1 MSTKEQS
8 PRHGAK
14 SRTVQRG
21 STIDVASDMLGLSLA
36 GNIQDPDEPI
46 LEFSLACSELLT
58 PSLDRKPNSFVAVS
72 VTTPPQAFWTK
83 HAQTE
88 IIEGTSNPIF
98 LSSIAF
104 FQDSLINQMTQIKLS
119 VYDVKDRSQG
129 TSSRMPSQSSN
140 PPGSWQCFA
149 PSCLPLPLV
158 VSLVWACK
166 SCTNCFGSFCP
177 SSTTLIWSE
186 PSRGGTIPRQMYL
199 LGSVMFTV
207 KELLK
212 ERNHRLHLTLRSAES
227 DRVGNITVIGWQM
240 EEKTDQRPPVTR
252 SPDTINGRTVL
263 PVDESLTES
272 LGIRS
277 KYASLRKDSLLKSVF
292 GGAIC
297 RMYRFPTTDG
307 NHLRILEQMAE
318 SVLSLHIPRQFV
330 KLLLEEDAARVC
342 ELEELGELSPCW
354 ESLRRQIVTQY
365 QTIIL
370 TYQENLT
377 NLHQYKGPSFKA
389 SSLKAD
395 KKLEFVPTNLHI
407 QRMRVQDDAGSD
419 QNYDI
424 VTIGAPAAHCQA
436 FKSGGLRKKLHKFED
451 AKKHGGRASFRGVPS
466 FRAPSFRAPSFRDH
480 HAGVPL
486 GALAGTQAERGKY
499 GVPSARSS
507 SHSRKRGLL
516 WNWSRQAK
524 RQCSSTTSQSIVYIP
539 QDIIRAKEIIAQ
551 INTLKTQVSYYAE
564 RLSRAAKDR
573 SANGLERTL
582 AILADK
588 TRQLVTVCDCKLLA
602 NSIHALN
609 AARPDYIASKA
620 SPTATEE
627 EQVVLRNDQDTL
639 VARWTGRN
647 SRSSLP
653 VDWHEEEW
661 EKVWVNVDK
670 SLECIIQRVDKL
682 LQKERLQSDSCE
694 DVFQCETSCSSKKDC
709 SPTPEESSPGEWSEA
724 LYPLLTTL
732 TDCVAMMSD
741 KAKKAMVFLL
751 MQDSAP
757 TIALCLSLQYRRDVV
772 FCQTLTALI
781 CGFIIK
787 LRNCLHDNGFLRQL
801 YTIGLLAQFESL
813 LSTYGEE
820 LAMLEDMSVG
830 IMDLRNVTF
839 KVTQATS
846 NASADMLPV
855 ITGNR
860 DGFNVRIPLPSTL
873 FDALPRE
880 IQSGMLLR
888 VQPVL
893 FNVGIN
899 EQQTLAEKFGDTS
912 LQEMINM
919 ESLVRLN
926 SYFEQFKEVLPE
938 DCLPRSRSQ
947 TCLPELLRFL
957 GQNVHARKNKNV
969 DILWQAAEICRRL
982 NGVRFTSCK
991 SAKDRTAMSVTL
1003 EQCLILQ
1010 HEHGMAPQV
1019 FTQALECMRS
1029 IGTREVVTQK
1039 NLCGLV
1045 PIRDFRLDPSLLYSI
1060 PLLALSPNLLIV
1072 WLFLSI
1078 AYLVARLRCK

>member
-1 MSTKEQS
+1 MTAREHS

-14 SRTVQRG
+14 SRTVQRA
-21 STIDVASDMLGLSLA
+21 STIDIASDMLGLSLA

-46 LEFSLACSELLT
+46 LEFSLVCSELLT
-58 PSLDRKPNSFVAVS
+58 PSLDRKPNTFVAVS

-88 IIEGTSNPIF
+88 IIEGTNNPIF

-129 TSSRMPSQSSN
+129 T
-140 PPGSWQCFA
+140 
-149 PSCLPLPLV
+149 
-158 VSLVWACK
+158 
-166 SCTNCFGSFCP
+166 
-177 SSTTLIWSE
+177 
-186 PSRGGTIPRQMYL
+186 MYL
-199 LGSVMFTV
+199 LGSGMFTV
-207 KELLK
+207 KELLQEK
-212 ERNHRLHLTLRSAES
+212 NHRLHLTLRSAES

-240 EEKTDQRPPVTR
+240 EEKTDQKPPVTR

-277 KYASLRKDSLLKSVF
+277 KYASLRKDVLLKSVF

-318 SVLSLHIPRQFV
+318 SVLSLNIPRQFV

-377 NLHQYKGPSFKA
+377 DLHQYKGPSFKA

-424 VTIGAPAAHCQA
+424 VTIGAPAAHCQG
-436 FKSGGLRKKLHKFED
+436 FKSGGLRKKLHKFEE
-451 AKKHGGRASFRGVPS
+451 AKKHSYEECC
-466 FRAPSFRAPSFRDH
+466 
-480 HAGVPL
+480 
-486 GALAGTQAERGKY
+486 T
-499 GVPSARSS
+499 
-507 SHSRKRGLL
+507 
-516 WNWSRQAK
+516 
-524 RQCSSTTSQSIVYIP
+524 STSSQSIIYIP

-573 SANGLERTL
+573 SANGLERSL

-602 NSIHALN
+602 NSIHGLN

-620 SPTATEE
+620 SPTAGEG
-627 EQVVLRNDQDTL
+627 EQVMLRNDQDTL

-647 SRSSLP
+647 SRSSLQ

-661 EKVWVNVDK
+661 EKVWLNVDK

-682 LQKERLQSDSCE
+682 LQKERLHSDSCE
-694 DVFQCETSCSSKKDC
+694 DVFQCDISCTSKK
-709 SPTPEESSPGEWSEA
+709 GEWSEA

-787 LRNCLHDNGFLRQL
+787 LRNCLNDDGFLRQL

-820 LAMLEDMSVG
+820 LAMLEDMNLG

-860 DGFNVRIPLPSTL
+860 DGFNVRIPLPSAL
-873 FDALPRE
+873 FDSLPRE

-899 EQQTLAEKFGDTS
+899 EQQTLAERFGDTS
-912 LQEMINM
+912 LQEIINM

-926 SYFEQFKEVLPE
+926 SYFEQFKEVLPD

-1039 NLCGLV
+1039 NLSGLV
-1045 PIRDFRLDPSLLYSI
+1045 PIRDFGLDASLLYSF

-1072 WLFLSI
+1072 WLFLSV

>member
-1 MSTKEQS
+1 
-8 PRHGAK
+8 
-14 SRTVQRG
+14 
-21 STIDVASDMLGLSLA
+21 
-36 GNIQDPDEPI
+36 
-46 LEFSLACSELLT
+46 
-58 PSLDRKPNSFVAVS
+58 
-72 VTTPPQAFWTK
+72 
-83 HAQTE
+83 
-88 IIEGTSNPIF
+88 
-98 LSSIAF
+98 
-104 FQDSLINQMTQIKLS
+104 MTQIKLS

-129 TSSRMPSQSSN
+129 T
-140 PPGSWQCFA
+140 
-149 PSCLPLPLV
+149 
-158 VSLVWACK
+158 
-166 SCTNCFGSFCP
+166 
-177 SSTTLIWSE
+177 
-186 PSRGGTIPRQMYL
+186 MYL
-199 LGSVMFTV
+199 LGSGTFTV
-207 KELLK
+207 KELLQ
-212 ERNHRLHLTLRSAES
+212 ERNHRLHLTLRSTSKKISTQSVCCRSAES

-252 SPDTINGRTVL
+252 SPDTINGRMVL

-277 KYASLRKDSLLKSVF
+277 KYASLRKDALLKSVF

-377 NLHQYKGPSFKA
+377 DLHQYKGPSFKA

-424 VTIGAPAAHCQA
+424 VTIGAPAAHCQG
-436 FKSGGLRKKLHKFED
+436 FKSGGLRKKLHKFEE
-451 AKKHGGRASFRGVPS
+451 AKKHYEECC
-466 FRAPSFRAPSFRDH
+466 
-480 HAGVPL
+480 
-486 GALAGTQAERGKY
+486 T
-499 GVPSARSS
+499 
-507 SHSRKRGLL
+507 
-516 WNWSRQAK
+516 
-524 RQCSSTTSQSIVYIP
+524 STSSQSIIYIP
-539 QDIIRAKEIIAQ
+539 QDIVRAKEIIAQ

-602 NSIHALN
+602 NSIHGLN

-620 SPTATEE
+620 SPTSGEG
-627 EQVVLRNDQDTL
+627 EQVMLRNDQDTL

-647 SRSSLP
+647 SRSSLQ

-661 EKVWVNVDK
+661 EKVWLNVDK

-694 DVFQCETSCSSKKDC
+694 DVFQCDISSTSKKDC
-709 SPTPEESSPGEWSEA
+709 SPAPEESSPGEWSEA

-757 TIALCLSLQYRRDVV
+757 TIGLCLSLQYRRDVV

-787 LRNCLHDNGFLRQL
+787 LRNCLHDDGFLRQL

-820 LAMLEDMSVG
+820 LAMLEDMSLG

-846 NASADMLPV
+846 NTSTDMLPV

-860 DGFNVRIPLPSTL
+860 DGFNVRIPLPSAL
-873 FDALPRE
+873 FDLLPRE

-912 LQEMINM
+912 LQEVINM

-926 SYFEQFKEVLPE
+926 SYFEQFKEVLPD

-1029 IGTREVVTQK
+1029 EGCRRENTMKNVGCRKYAFNSLQLKAFPKYYRPPEGTYGKVET
-1039 NLCGLV
+1039 
-1045 PIRDFRLDPSLLYSI
+1045 
-1060 PLLALSPNLLIV
+1060 
-1072 WLFLSI
+1072 
-1078 AYLVARLRCK
+1078 

>member
-1 MSTKEQS
+1 MTAREHS
-8 PRHGAK
+8 PRHSAK
-14 SRTVQRG
+14 SRAVQRA
-21 STIDVASDMLGLSLA
+21 STIDIASDMLGLSLA

-46 LEFSLACSELLT
+46 LEFSLVCSELLT
-58 PSLDRKPNSFVAVS
+58 PSLDRKPNTFVAVS
-72 VTTPPQAFWTK
+72 VTTSPQAFWTK

-88 IIEGTSNPIF
+88 IIEGTNNPIF

-129 TSSRMPSQSSN
+129 T
-140 PPGSWQCFA
+140 
-149 PSCLPLPLV
+149 
-158 VSLVWACK
+158 
-166 SCTNCFGSFCP
+166 
-177 SSTTLIWSE
+177 
-186 PSRGGTIPRQMYL
+186 MYL
-199 LGSVMFTV
+199 LGSGTFTV
-207 KELLK
+207 KELLQEK
-212 ERNHRLHLTLRSAES
+212 NHRLHLTLRSAES

-240 EEKTDQRPPVTR
+240 EEKTDQKPPVTR

-277 KYASLRKDSLLKSVF
+277 KYASLRKDVLLKSVF

-377 NLHQYKGPSFKA
+377 DLHQYKGPSFKA

-424 VTIGAPAAHCQA
+424 VTIGAPAAHCQG
-436 FKSGGLRKKLHKFED
+436 FKSGGLRKKLHKFEE
-451 AKKHGGRASFRGVPS
+451 AKKH
-466 FRAPSFRAPSFRDH
+466 
-480 HAGVPL
+480 
-486 GALAGTQAERGKY
+486 T
-499 GVPSARSS
+499 
-507 SHSRKRGLL
+507 
-516 WNWSRQAK
+516 
-524 RQCSSTTSQSIVYIP
+524 STSSQSIIYIP

-573 SANGLERTL
+573 SANGLERSL

-602 NSIHALN
+602 NSIHGLN

-620 SPTATEE
+620 SPTSGEG
-627 EQVVLRNDQDTL
+627 EQVMLRNDQDTL

-647 SRSSLP
+647 SRSSLQ

-661 EKVWVNVDK
+661 EKVWLNVDK

-682 LQKERLQSDSCE
+682 LQKERLHSDSCE
-694 DVFQCETSCSSKKDC
+694 DVFQCDISCTSKKDC
-709 SPTPEESSPGEWSEA
+709 SPPPEESSPGEWSEA

-787 LRNCLHDNGFLRQL
+787 LRNCLHDDGFLRQL

-820 LAMLEDMSVG
+820 LAMLEDMNLG

-846 NASADMLPV
+846 SASADMLPV

-860 DGFNVRIPLPSTL
+860 DGFNVRIPLPSAL
-873 FDALPRE
+873 FDSLPRE

-912 LQEMINM
+912 LQEIINM

-926 SYFEQFKEVLPE
+926 SYFEQFKEVLPD

-1029 IGTREVVTQK
+1029 EGCRRENTMKNVGCRKYAFNSLQLKAFPKYYRPPEGTYGKVET
-1039 NLCGLV
+1039 
-1045 PIRDFRLDPSLLYSI
+1045 
-1060 PLLALSPNLLIV
+1060 
-1072 WLFLSI
+1072 
-1078 AYLVARLRCK
+1078 

>member
-1 MSTKEQS
+1 MTTREHS
-8 PRHGAK
+8 PRHGA
-14 SRTVQRG
+14 RARALQRA
-21 STIDVASDMLGLSLA
+21 STIDVAADMLGLSLA
-36 GNIQDPDEPI
+36 GNLQDPDEPI
-46 LEFSLACSELLT
+46 LEFSLACSELHT

-88 IIEGTSNPIF
+88 IIEGTNNPIF

-129 TSSRMPSQSSN
+129 T
-140 PPGSWQCFA
+140 
-149 PSCLPLPLV
+149 
-158 VSLVWACK
+158 
-166 SCTNCFGSFCP
+166 
-177 SSTTLIWSE
+177 
-186 PSRGGTIPRQMYL
+186 MYL
-199 LGSVMFTV
+199 LGSGTFIV
-207 KELLK
+207 KDLLQD
-212 ERNHRLHLTLRSAES
+212 RHHRLHLTLRSAES

-240 EEKTDQRPPVTR
+240 EEKSDQRPPVTR
-252 SPDTINGRTVL
+252 AVDTINGRMVL
-263 PVDESLTES
+263 PVDESLTEA

-277 KYASLRKDSLLKSVF
+277 KYASLRKDTLLKSVF

-318 SVLSLHIPRQFV
+318 SVLSLHVPRQFV

-377 NLHQYKGPSFKA
+377 DLHQYKGPSFKA

-407 QRMRVQDDAGSD
+407 QRMRVQDDGGSD
-419 QNYDI
+419 QSYDI
-424 VTIGAPAAHCQA
+424 VTIGAPAAHCQG
-436 FKSGGLRKKLHKFED
+436 FKSGGLRKKLHKFEET
-451 AKKHGGRASFRGVPS
+451 KKH
-466 FRAPSFRAPSFRDH
+466 
-480 HAGVPL
+480 
-486 GALAGTQAERGKY
+486 T
-499 GVPSARSS
+499 SS
-507 SHSRKRGLL
+507 S
-516 WNWSRQAK
+516 
-524 RQCSSTTSQSIVYIP
+524 CQSIIYIP
-539 QDIIRAKEIIAQ
+539 QDVTRAKEIIAQ

-573 SANGLERTL
+573 SATGLERTL

-602 NSIHALN
+602 NSIHGLN

-620 SPTATEE
+620 SPTSTEE
-627 EQVVLRNDQDTL
+627 EQVMLRNDQDTL
-639 VARWTGRN
+639 MARWTGRN
-647 SRSSLP
+647 SRSSLQ

-661 EKVWVNVDK
+661 EKVWLNVDK

-682 LQKERLQSDSCE
+682 LQKERLLGEGCE
-694 DVFQCETSCSSKKDC
+694 DGFPCSGSGTSKK
-709 SPTPEESSPGEWSEA
+709 GEWSEA

-757 TIALCLSLQYRRDVV
+757 TIAAYLSLQHRRDAV

-787 LRNCLHDNGFLRQL
+787 LRNCLHDDGFLRQL

-820 LAMLEDMSVG
+820 LAMLEDMSLG

-846 NASADMLPV
+846 NASTDMLPV

-860 DGFNVRIPLPSTL
+860 DGFNVRIPLPGPL
-873 FDALPRE
+873 FDTLPRE

-899 EQQTLAEKFGDTS
+899 EQQTLAERFGDTS
-912 LQEMINM
+912 LQEVINM

-1029 IGTREVVTQK
+1029 EGCRRENTMKNVGSRKYAFNSLQLKAFPKHYRPPEGTYGKVET
-1039 NLCGLV
+1039 
-1045 PIRDFRLDPSLLYSI
+1045 
-1060 PLLALSPNLLIV
+1060 
-1072 WLFLSI
+1072 
-1078 AYLVARLRCK
+1078 

>member
-1 MSTKEQS
+1 MTAREHS

-14 SRTVQRG
+14 SRTVQRA
-21 STIDVASDMLGLSLA
+21 STIDVTSDMLGLSLT

-129 TSSRMPSQSSN
+129 T
-140 PPGSWQCFA
+140 
-149 PSCLPLPLV
+149 
-158 VSLVWACK
+158 
-166 SCTNCFGSFCP
+166 
-177 SSTTLIWSE
+177 
-186 PSRGGTIPRQMYL
+186 MYL
-199 LGSVMFTV
+199 LGSGTFTV
-207 KELLK
+207 KDLLQEK
-212 ERNHRLHLTLRSAES
+212 YHRLHITLRSAES

-240 EEKTDQRPPVTR
+240 EEKSDQRPPVTR

-277 KYASLRKDSLLKSVF
+277 KYASLRKDALLKSVF

-318 SVLSLHIPRQFV
+318 SILSLHIPRQFV

-377 NLHQYKGPSFKA
+377 DLHQYKGPSFKA

-407 QRMRVQDDAGSD
+407 QRMRVQDDGGSD

-424 VTIGAPAAHCQA
+424 VTIGAPAAHCQG
-436 FKSGGLRKKLHKFED
+436 FKSGGLRKKLHKFEE
-451 AKKHGGRASFRGVPS
+451 AKKHYEECC
-466 FRAPSFRAPSFRDH
+466 
-480 HAGVPL
+480 
-486 GALAGTQAERGKY
+486 T
-499 GVPSARSS
+499 
-507 SHSRKRGLL
+507 
-516 WNWSRQAK
+516 
-524 RQCSSTTSQSIVYIP
+524 STSSQSIIYIP
-539 QDIIRAKEIIAQ
+539 QDIVRAKEIIAQ

-602 NSIHALN
+602 NSIHGLN

-620 SPTATEE
+620 SPTSGEG
-627 EQVVLRNDQDTL
+627 EQVMLRNDQDTL

-647 SRSSLP
+647 SRSSLQ

-661 EKVWVNVDK
+661 EKVWLNVDK

-694 DVFQCETSCSSKKDC
+694 DVFQCDVSSTSKKDC
-709 SPTPEESSPGEWSEA
+709 SPTPEESGAGEWSEA

-757 TIALCLSLQYRRDVV
+757 TIGLCLSLQYRRDVV

-787 LRNCLHDNGFLRQL
+787 LRNCLHDDGFLRQL

-820 LAMLEDMSVG
+820 LAMLEDMSLG

-846 NASADMLPV
+846 NTSTDMLPV

-860 DGFNVRIPLPSTL
+860 DGFNVRIPLPSAL
-873 FDALPRE
+873 FDLLPRE

-912 LQEMINM
+912 LQEIINM

-926 SYFEQFKEVLPE
+926 SYFEQFKEVLPD

-1029 IGTREVVTQK
+1029 IGTREIVTQK
-1039 NLCGLV
+1039 NLSGLV

>member
-1 MSTKEQS
+1 MSEARERS
-8 PRHGAK
+8 PRH
-14 SRTVQRG
+14 QRPW
-21 STIDVASDMLGLSLA
+21 SVYRANTFDLSSEMIGLALA
-36 GNIQDPDEPI
+36 GNSQDPDEPV
-46 LEFSLACSELLT
+46 LEFSVACNELVT
-58 PSLDRKPNSFVAVS
+58 PALERKPSSFVAVS
-72 VTTPPQAFWTK
+72 CTTPPQAFWTK
-83 HAQTE
+83 HTQTE
-88 IIEGTSNPIF
+88 IIEGTNNPIF

-104 FQDSLINQMTQIKLS
+104 FQDSLINQQTQVKLS

-129 TSSRMPSQSSN
+129 T
-140 PPGSWQCFA
+140 
-149 PSCLPLPLV
+149 
-158 VSLVWACK
+158 
-166 SCTNCFGSFCP
+166 
-177 SSTTLIWSE
+177 
-186 PSRGGTIPRQMYL
+186 MYL
-199 LGSVMFTV
+199 LGSALFPV
-207 KELLK
+207 KELLQEK
-212 ERNHRLHLTLRSAES
+212 NHRLHLTLRSAENKH
-227 DRVGNITVIGWQM
+227 VGNITIIAWQI
-240 EEKTDQRPPVTR
+240 EEKRDQRTLPVAR
-252 SPDTINGRTVL
+252 LPDTINGRTVL

-272 LGIRS
+272 MGVRA
-277 KYASLRKDSLLKSVF
+277 KYASLCKDTLLTSVF
-292 GGAIC
+292 GGTMS

-307 NHLRILEQMAE
+307 HHLRVLEQMAE
-318 SVLSLHIPRQFV
+318 SVLSLNIPRQYV
-330 KLLLEEDAARVC
+330 KLLLEEDAVRVC

-354 ESLRRQIVTQY
+354 ENLRRQIVTQY

-370 TYQENLT
+370 AYQETLSDLT
-377 NLHQYKGPSFKA
+377 NYKGPSFKA
-389 SSLKAD
+389 SNLKAER
-395 KKLEFVPTNLHI
+395 KLEFIPTNLHV
-407 QRMRVQDDAGSD
+407 QRMRVQDESGFDHT
-419 QNYDI
+419 YDV
-424 VTIGAPAAHCQA
+424 VTIGAPAAHYQG
-436 FKSGGLRKKLHKFED
+436 FKNSGLRKQITKFEE
-451 AKKHGGRASFRGVPS
+451 AKKHVYEEECS
-466 FRAPSFRAPSFRDH
+466 
-480 HAGVPL
+480 
-486 GALAGTQAERGKY
+486 AL
-499 GVPSARSS
+499 SS
-507 SHSRKRGLL
+507 
-516 WNWSRQAK
+516 
-524 RQCSSTTSQSIVYIP
+524 CQSIVYIP
-539 QDIIRAKEIIAQ
+539 QDIVRAKEIISH

-588 TRQLVTVCDCKLLA
+588 TRQLVTECDCKLLA
-602 NSIHALN
+602 SAIQALN
-609 AARPDYIASKA
+609 AARPEYIASKA
-620 SPTATEE
+620 SPSADGTD
-627 EQVVLRNDQDTL
+627 QVVLRNDRDTL
-639 VARWTGRN
+639 LAKWSGCN
-647 SRSSLP
+647 SRSSLH

-661 EKVWVNVDK
+661 EKVWLNVDK

-682 LQKERLQSDSCE
+682 LQKDRLPGDSSQG
-694 DVFQCETSCSSKKDC
+694 DTTPGHQQGGSSKKDG
-709 SPTPEESSPGEWSEA
+709 SPSGEEAFPGEWSEA

-732 TDCVAMMSD
+732 TECVAMMSD
-741 KAKKAMVFLL
+741 KAKSSMVFLL

-757 TIALCLSLQYRRDVV
+757 TIAMDLSLQYRRDVV

-787 LRNCLHDNGFLRQL
+787 LRNCLRDDGFLRQL

-820 LAMLEDMSVG
+820 LSMLEDMSVG

-846 NASADMLPV
+846 SSSPDMLPV

-860 DGFNVRIPLPSTL
+860 DGFNVRIPLPETM

-880 IQSGMLLR
+880 IQNGMLLR

-912 LQEMINM
+912 LQEIINL
-919 ESLVRLN
+919 ESLARLN
-926 SYFEQFKEVLPE
+926 SYYQQFKEVLPE

-1019 FTQALECMRS
+1019 FSQALDCMRS
-1029 IGTREVVTQK
+1029 EGCRRENTMKNVGCRKYAFNCLQLKAFPKHYRPPDGTFGKVDT
-1039 NLCGLV
+1039 
-1045 PIRDFRLDPSLLYSI
+1045 
-1060 PLLALSPNLLIV
+1060 
-1072 WLFLSI
+1072 
-1078 AYLVARLRCK
+1078 

>member
-1 MSTKEQS
+1 MTAREHS

-14 SRTVQRG
+14 SRTVQRA
-21 STIDVASDMLGLSLA
+21 STIDIASDMLGLSLA

-46 LEFSLACSELLT
+46 LEFSLVCSELLT
-58 PSLDRKPNSFVAVS
+58 PSLDRKPNTFVAVS

-88 IIEGTSNPIF
+88 IIEGTNNPIF

-129 TSSRMPSQSSN
+129 T
-140 PPGSWQCFA
+140 
-149 PSCLPLPLV
+149 
-158 VSLVWACK
+158 
-166 SCTNCFGSFCP
+166 
-177 SSTTLIWSE
+177 
-186 PSRGGTIPRQMYL
+186 MYL
-199 LGSVMFTV
+199 LGSGMFTV
-207 KELLK
+207 KELLQEK
-212 ERNHRLHLTLRSAES
+212 SHRLHLTLRSAES

-240 EEKTDQRPPVTR
+240 EEKTDQKPPVTR

-277 KYASLRKDSLLKSVF
+277 KYASLRKDVLLKSVF

-318 SVLSLHIPRQFV
+318 SVLSLHVPRQFV

-377 NLHQYKGPSFKA
+377 DLHQYKGPSFKA

-407 QRMRVQDDAGSD
+407 QRMRVQDDGGSD

-424 VTIGAPAAHCQA
+424 VTIGAPAAHCQG
-436 FKSGGLRKKLHKFED
+436 FKSGGLRKKLHKFEE
-451 AKKHGGRASFRGVPS
+451 AKKH
-466 FRAPSFRAPSFRDH
+466 
-480 HAGVPL
+480 
-486 GALAGTQAERGKY
+486 T
-499 GVPSARSS
+499 
-507 SHSRKRGLL
+507 
-516 WNWSRQAK
+516 
-524 RQCSSTTSQSIVYIP
+524 STSSQSIIYIP

-573 SANGLERTL
+573 SANGLERSL

-602 NSIHALN
+602 NSIHGLN

-620 SPTATEE
+620 SPTSGEG
-627 EQVVLRNDQDTL
+627 EQVMLRNDQDTL

-647 SRSSLP
+647 SRSSLQ

-661 EKVWVNVDK
+661 EKVWLNVDK

-682 LQKERLQSDSCE
+682 LQKERLHSDSCE
-694 DVFQCETSCSSKKDC
+694 DVFQCDISCTSKK
-709 SPTPEESSPGEWSEA
+709 GEWSEA

-787 LRNCLHDNGFLRQL
+787 LRNCLHDDGFLRQL

-820 LAMLEDMSVG
+820 LAMLEDMNLG

-860 DGFNVRIPLPSTL
+860 DGFNVRIPLPSAL
-873 FDALPRE
+873 FDSLPRE

-912 LQEMINM
+912 LQEIINM

-926 SYFEQFKEVLPE
+926 SYFEQFKEVLPD

-1029 IGTREVVTQK
+1029 EGCRRENTMKNVGCRKYAFNSLQLKAFPKHYRPPEGTYGKVET
-1039 NLCGLV
+1039 
-1045 PIRDFRLDPSLLYSI
+1045 
-1060 PLLALSPNLLIV
+1060 
-1072 WLFLSI
+1072 
-1078 AYLVARLRCK
+1078 

>member
-1 MSTKEQS
+1 MAGVRERS
-8 PRHGAK
+8 G
-14 SRTVQRG
+14 SRIQRPW
-21 STIDVASDMLGLSLA
+21 SVYRATTFELSNEMIGLALA
-36 GNIQDPDEPI
+36 GNSQDPDEPV
-46 LEFSLACSELLT
+46 LEFSVACTDLLT
-58 PSLDRKPNSFVAVS
+58 PALDRKPNSFVAVS
-72 VTTPPQAFWTK
+72 CTTPPQAFWTK

-88 IIEGTSNPIF
+88 VIEGTSNPIF

-104 FQDSLINQMTQIKLS
+104 FQDSNINQQTQVKLA

-129 TSSRMPSQSSN
+129 T
-140 PPGSWQCFA
+140 
-149 PSCLPLPLV
+149 
-158 VSLVWACK
+158 
-166 SCTNCFGSFCP
+166 
-177 SSTTLIWSE
+177 
-186 PSRGGTIPRQMYL
+186 MYM
-199 LGSVMFTV
+199 LGSALFPV
-207 KELLK
+207 KELLQ
-212 ERNHRLHLTLRSAES
+212 ERSHRLDLELRSAENQ
-227 DRVGNITVIGWQM
+227 RVGNVTIAAWQM
-240 EEKTDQRPPVTR
+240 EERQDQRMSVGR
-252 SPDTINGRTVL
+252 LPDSINGRTML
-263 PVDESLTES
+263 PVDESLAES
-272 LGIRS
+272 MGVRI
-277 KYASLRKDSLLKSVF
+277 KYSSLCKDTLLRSVF
-292 GGAIC
+292 GGTMS

-307 NHLRILEQMAE
+307 NHLRVLEQMAE
-318 SVLSLHIPRQFV
+318 SVLSLNIPRQFV
-330 KLLLEEDAARVC
+330 KLLLEEDASRVC

-354 ESLRRQIVTQY
+354 ENLRRQIVSQY

-370 TYQENLT
+370 AYQETLT
-377 NLHQYKGPSFKA
+377 DLNDYRGPSFKA
-389 SSLKAD
+389 SNLKAER
-395 KKLEFVPTNLHI
+395 KLEFMPTNLHV
-407 QRMRVQDDAGSD
+407 QRMRVQDELGFEHT
-419 QNYDI
+419 YDVI
-424 VTIGAPAAHCQA
+424 TIGAPAAHCQG
-436 FKSGGLRKKLHKFED
+436 FKNSGLRKLIQKFEE
-451 AKKHGGRASFRGVPS
+451 AKKHS
-466 FRAPSFRAPSFRDH
+466 
-480 HAGVPL
+480 
-486 GALAGTQAERGKY
+486 AL
-499 GVPSARSS
+499 SS
-507 SHSRKRGLL
+507 
-516 WNWSRQAK
+516 
-524 RQCSSTTSQSIVYIP
+524 SQSIVYIP
-539 QDIIRAKEIIAQ
+539 QDIVRAKEIIAH

-573 SANGLERTL
+573 SASGLERTL

-602 NSIHALN
+602 SAIQALN
-609 AARPDYIASKA
+609 AARPEYIASKA
-620 SPTATEE
+620 SPSADS

-639 VARWTGRN
+639 LAKWSGRN
-647 SRSSLP
+647 SRSSLH

-661 EKVWVNVDK
+661 EKVWLNVDK

-682 LQKERLQSDSCE
+682 LQRERRPSVSSQDSSQIDLQGGA
-694 DVFQCETSCSSKKDC
+694 TKK
-709 SPTPEESSPGEWSEA
+709 GEWSEA

-732 TDCVAMMSD
+732 TECVAMMSD
-741 KAKKAMVFLL
+741 TAKKSMVFLL

-757 TIALCLSLQYRRDVV
+757 TIAMDLSLQYRRDVV

-787 LRNCLHDNGFLRQL
+787 LRNCLRDNGFLRQL

-839 KVTQATS
+839 KVTQATGS
-846 NASADMLPV
+846 SPPDMLPI

-860 DGFNVRIPLPSTL
+860 DGFNVRIPLPGTM

-888 VQPVL
+888 VQPVH

-912 LQEMINM
+912 LQEIINL
-919 ESLVRLN
+919 ESLSRLN
-926 SYFEQFKEVLPE
+926 SYYEQFKEVLPE

-1019 FTQALECMRS
+1019 FTQALDCMRS
-1029 IGTREVVTQK
+1029 EGCRRENTVKNVGCRKYAFNSLQLKAFPKHYRPPDGTFGKVET
-1039 NLCGLV
+1039 
-1045 PIRDFRLDPSLLYSI
+1045 
-1060 PLLALSPNLLIV
+1060 
-1072 WLFLSI
+1072 
-1078 AYLVARLRCK
+1078 

>member
-1 MSTKEQS
+1 MTAREHS

-14 SRTVQRG
+14 SRTVQRA
-21 STIDVASDMLGLSLA
+21 STIDIASDMLGLSLA
-36 GNIQDPDEPI
+36 GNVQDPDEPI
-46 LEFSLACSELLT
+46 LEFSLVCSELLT
-58 PSLDRKPNSFVAVS
+58 PSLDRKPNTFVAVS

-88 IIEGTSNPIF
+88 IIEGTNNPIF

-129 TSSRMPSQSSN
+129 T
-140 PPGSWQCFA
+140 
-149 PSCLPLPLV
+149 
-158 VSLVWACK
+158 
-166 SCTNCFGSFCP
+166 
-177 SSTTLIWSE
+177 
-186 PSRGGTIPRQMYL
+186 MYL
-199 LGSVMFTV
+199 LGSGMFTV
-207 KELLK
+207 KELLQEK
-212 ERNHRLHLTLRSAES
+212 NHRLHLTLRSAES

-240 EEKTDQRPPVTR
+240 EEKTDQKPPVTR

-277 KYASLRKDSLLKSVF
+277 KYASLRKDVLLKSVF

-377 NLHQYKGPSFKA
+377 DLHQYKGPSFKA

-407 QRMRVQDDAGSD
+407 QRMRVQDDGGSD

-424 VTIGAPAAHCQA
+424 VTIGAPAAHCQG
-436 FKSGGLRKKLHKFED
+436 FKSGGLRKKLHKFEE
-451 AKKHGGRASFRGVPS
+451 AKKH
-466 FRAPSFRAPSFRDH
+466 
-480 HAGVPL
+480 
-486 GALAGTQAERGKY
+486 T
-499 GVPSARSS
+499 
-507 SHSRKRGLL
+507 
-516 WNWSRQAK
+516 
-524 RQCSSTTSQSIVYIP
+524 STSSQSIIYIP

-573 SANGLERTL
+573 SANGLERSL

-602 NSIHALN
+602 NSIHGLN

-620 SPTATEE
+620 SPTSGEG
-627 EQVVLRNDQDTL
+627 EQVMLRNDQDTL

-647 SRSSLP
+647 SRSSLQ

-661 EKVWVNVDK
+661 EKVWLNVDK

-682 LQKERLQSDSCE
+682 LQKERLHSDSCE
-694 DVFQCETSCSSKKDC
+694 DVFQCDISCTSKKDC
-709 SPTPEESSPGEWSEA
+709 SPPPEESSPGEWSEA

-787 LRNCLHDNGFLRQL
+787 LRNCLHDDGFLRQL

-820 LAMLEDMSVG
+820 LAMLEDMNLG

-860 DGFNVRIPLPSTL
+860 DGFNVRIPLPSAL
-873 FDALPRE
+873 FDSLPRE

-912 LQEMINM
+912 LQEIINM

-926 SYFEQFKEVLPE
+926 SYFEQFKEVLPD

-1010 HEHGMAPQV
+1010 HEHRMAPQV

-1029 IGTREVVTQK
+1029 EGCRRENTMKNVGCRKYAFNSLQLKAFPKHYRPPEGTYGKVET
-1039 NLCGLV
+1039 
-1045 PIRDFRLDPSLLYSI
+1045 
-1060 PLLALSPNLLIV
+1060 
-1072 WLFLSI
+1072 
-1078 AYLVARLRCK
+1078 

>member
-1 MSTKEQS
+1 MTAREHS
-8 PRHGAK
+8 PRHSA
-14 SRTVQRG
+14 RARAMQRA
-21 STIDVASDMLGLSLA
+21 STIDVAADMLGLSLA
-36 GNIQDPDEPI
+36 GNLQDPDEPI
-46 LEFSLACSELLT
+46 LEFSLACSELHT

-88 IIEGTSNPIF
+88 IIEGTNNPIF

-129 TSSRMPSQSSN
+129 T
-140 PPGSWQCFA
+140 
-149 PSCLPLPLV
+149 
-158 VSLVWACK
+158 
-166 SCTNCFGSFCP
+166 
-177 SSTTLIWSE
+177 
-186 PSRGGTIPRQMYL
+186 MYL
-199 LGSVMFTV
+199 LGSGTFVV
-207 KELLK
+207 KDLLQD
-212 ERNHRLHLTLRSAES
+212 RHHRLHLTLRSAES

-240 EEKTDQRPPVTR
+240 DEKSDQRPPVTR
-252 SPDTINGRTVL
+252 SLDTVNGRMVL
-263 PVDESLTES
+263 PVDESLTEA
-272 LGIRS
+272 LGLRS
-277 KYASLRKDSLLKSVF
+277 KHASLRKDTLLKSVF

-318 SVLSLHIPRQFV
+318 SALSLHVPRQFV

-377 NLHQYKGPSFKA
+377 DLHQYKGPSFKA

-407 QRMRVQDDAGSD
+407 QRMRVQDDGGSD
-419 QNYDI
+419 QSYDI
-424 VTIGAPAAHCQA
+424 VTIGAPAAHCQG
-436 FKSGGLRKKLHKFED
+436 FKSGGLRKKLHKFEET
-451 AKKHGGRASFRGVPS
+451 KKHSFEECC
-466 FRAPSFRAPSFRDH
+466 
-480 HAGVPL
+480 
-486 GALAGTQAERGKY
+486 T
-499 GVPSARSS
+499 SS
-507 SHSRKRGLL
+507 S
-516 WNWSRQAK
+516 
-524 RQCSSTTSQSIVYIP
+524 CQSIIYIP
-539 QDIIRAKEIIAQ
+539 QDIVRAKEIIAQ

-573 SANGLERTL
+573 SATGLERTL

-602 NSIHALN
+602 NSIHGLN

-620 SPTATEE
+620 SPTSTEE
-627 EQVVLRNDQDTL
+627 EQVMLRNDQDTL
-639 VARWTGRN
+639 MARWTGRN
-647 SRSSLP
+647 SRSSLQ

-661 EKVWVNVDK
+661 EKVWLNVDK

-682 LQKERLQSDSCE
+682 LQKERLLGEGCE
-694 DVFQCETSCSSKKDC
+694 DVFPGSGSGTSKK
-709 SPTPEESSPGEWSEA
+709 GEWSEA

-757 TIALCLSLQYRRDVV
+757 TIATYLSLQHRRDVV

-787 LRNCLHDNGFLRQL
+787 LRTCLHDDGFLRQL

-820 LAMLEDMSVG
+820 LAMLEDMSLG

-860 DGFNVRIPLPSTL
+860 DGFNVRIPLPGSL

-899 EQQTLAEKFGDTS
+899 EQQTLAERFGDTS
-912 LQEMINM
+912 LQEVINV

-957 GQNVHARKNKNV
+957 AQNVHARKNKNV

-1029 IGTREVVTQK
+1029 EGCRRENTMKNVGSRKYAFNSLQLKAFPKHYRPPEGTYGKVET
-1039 NLCGLV
+1039 
-1045 PIRDFRLDPSLLYSI
+1045 
-1060 PLLALSPNLLIV
+1060 
-1072 WLFLSI
+1072 
-1078 AYLVARLRCK
+1078 

>member
-1 MSTKEQS
+1 MAGGRE
-8 PRHGAK
+8 
-14 SRTVQRG
+14 RG
-21 STIDVASDMLGLSLA
+21 SRIQRPWSVYRANTFELSNEMIGLALA
-36 GNIQDPDEPI
+36 GNSQDPDEPV
-46 LEFSLACSELLT
+46 LEFSVACTDLVT
-58 PSLDRKPNSFVAVS
+58 PALDRKPNSFVAVS
-72 VTTPPQAFWTK
+72 CTTPPQAFWTK

-88 IIEGTSNPIF
+88 VIEGTSNPIF

-104 FQDSLINQMTQIKLS
+104 FQESNINQQTQVKLA

-129 TSSRMPSQSSN
+129 T
-140 PPGSWQCFA
+140 
-149 PSCLPLPLV
+149 
-158 VSLVWACK
+158 
-166 SCTNCFGSFCP
+166 
-177 SSTTLIWSE
+177 
-186 PSRGGTIPRQMYL
+186 MYM
-199 LGSVMFTV
+199 LGSALFPV
-207 KELLK
+207 KELLQ
-212 ERNHRLHLTLRSAES
+212 ERSHRLQLELRSAENE
-227 DRVGNITVIGWQM
+227 RVGNITIAAWQM
-240 EEKTDQRPPVTR
+240 EDRADQRMPGGR
-252 SPDTINGRTVL
+252 LPDSINGRTVL

-272 LGIRS
+272 MGVRI
-277 KYASLRKDSLLKSVF
+277 KYASLCKDTLLRSVF
-292 GGAIC
+292 GGTMS

-307 NHLRILEQMAE
+307 NHLRVLEQMAE
-318 SVLSLHIPRQFV
+318 SVLSLNIPRQFV

-354 ESLRRQIVTQY
+354 ENLRRQIVSQY

-370 TYQENLT
+370 TYQETLSDLND
-377 NLHQYKGPSFKA
+377 YRGPSFKA
-389 SSLKAD
+389 SNLKAER
-395 KKLEFVPTNLHI
+395 KLEFMPTNLHV
-407 QRMRVQDDAGSD
+407 QRMRVQDELGFEHT
-419 QNYDI
+419 YDV
-424 VTIGAPAAHCQA
+424 VTIGAPAAHCQG
-436 FKSGGLRKKLHKFED
+436 FKNSGLRKLIQKFEE
-451 AKKHGGRASFRGVPS
+451 AKKHS
-466 FRAPSFRAPSFRDH
+466 
-480 HAGVPL
+480 
-486 GALAGTQAERGKY
+486 AL
-499 GVPSARSS
+499 SS
-507 SHSRKRGLL
+507 
-516 WNWSRQAK
+516 
-524 RQCSSTTSQSIVYIP
+524 SQSIVYIP
-539 QDIIRAKEIIAQ
+539 QDIIRAKEIIAH

-573 SANGLERTL
+573 SASGLERTL

-602 NSIHALN
+602 SAIQALN
-609 AARPDYIASKA
+609 AARPEYIASKA
-620 SPTATEE
+620 SPSADS

-639 VARWTGRN
+639 LAKWSGRN
-647 SRSSLP
+647 SRSSLH

-661 EKVWVNVDK
+661 EKVWLNVDK

-682 LQKERLQSDSCE
+682 LQKERRPSDASLDSTQSDLQGSG
-694 DVFQCETSCSSKKDC
+694 SKKGDGKRRAFWINPGSMSQG
-709 SPTPEESSPGEWSEA
+709 SPSLPSSSSSSSPPRSSSPLPSSSSPSAHTPSPEKESYGSPGAEEAYPGEWSEA

-732 TDCVAMMSD
+732 TECVAMMSD
-741 KAKKAMVFLL
+741 KAKKSMVFLL

-757 TIALCLSLQYRRDVV
+757 TIAMDLSLQYRRDVV

-787 LRNCLHDNGFLRQL
+787 LRNCLRDNGFLRQL

-839 KVTQATS
+839 KVTQATGS
-846 NASADMLPV
+846 SAPDMLPI

-860 DGFNVRIPLPSTL
+860 DGFNVRIPLPGTM

-888 VQPVL
+888 VQPVH

-912 LQEMINM
+912 LQENINL
-919 ESLVRLN
+919 ESLSRLN
-926 SYFEQFKEVLPE
+926 SYYEQFKEVLPE

-1019 FTQALECMRS
+1019 FTQALDCMRS
-1029 IGTREVVTQK
+1029 EGCRRENTVKNVGCRKYAFNSLQLKAFPKHYRPPDGTYGKVET
-1039 NLCGLV
+1039 
-1045 PIRDFRLDPSLLYSI
+1045 
-1060 PLLALSPNLLIV
+1060 
-1072 WLFLSI
+1072 
-1078 AYLVARLRCK
+1078 

>member
-1 MSTKEQS
+1 MAGVRE
-8 PRHGAK
+8 RGE
-14 SRTVQRG
+14 RG
-21 STIDVASDMLGLSLA
+21 SRRPWSVYRASTFELSSEMIGLALA
-36 GNIQDPDEPI
+36 GNSQDPDEPV
-46 LEFSLACSELLT
+46 LEFSVACTELQT
-58 PSLDRKPNSFVAVS
+58 PSADRKPNSFVVVS
-72 VTTPPQAFWTK
+72 CTTLPQAFWTK

-88 IIEGTSNPIF
+88 VIEGTSNPIF
-98 LSSIAF
+98 LSSVAF
-104 FQDSLINQMTQIKLS
+104 FQESNINQQTQVKVT

-129 TSSRMPSQSSN
+129 T
-140 PPGSWQCFA
+140 
-149 PSCLPLPLV
+149 
-158 VSLVWACK
+158 
-166 SCTNCFGSFCP
+166 
-177 SSTTLIWSE
+177 
-186 PSRGGTIPRQMYL
+186 MYM
-199 LGSVMFTV
+199 LGSALFPV
-207 KELLK
+207 KELLQEK
-212 ERNHRLHLTLRSAES
+212 SHRLQLELRSAENQ
-227 DRVGNITVIGWQM
+227 RVGNITVAAWQM
-240 EEKTDQRPPVTR
+240 EERADQRMSGGR
-252 SPDTINGRTVL
+252 LPDSINGRTML

-272 LGIRS
+272 MGVRM
-277 KYASLRKDSLLKSVF
+277 KYASLSKDILLRSVF
-292 GGAIC
+292 GGTMS

-307 NHLRILEQMAE
+307 NHLRVLEQMAE
-318 SVLSLHIPRQFV
+318 SVLSLNVPRQFV

-354 ESLRRQIVTQY
+354 ENLRRQIVSQY

-370 TYQENLT
+370 TYQETLLHLT
-377 NLHQYKGPSFKA
+377 DYRGPSFKA
-389 SSLKAD
+389 SNLKAER
-395 KKLEFVPTNLHI
+395 KLEFMPTNLHV
-407 QRMRVQDDAGSD
+407 QRMRVQDELGFEHT
-419 QNYDI
+419 YDVI
-424 VTIGAPAAHCQA
+424 TIGAPAAHCQG
-436 FKSGGLRKKLHKFED
+436 FKSSGLRKLIHKFEE
-451 AKKHGGRASFRGVPS
+451 AKKHS
-466 FRAPSFRAPSFRDH
+466 
-480 HAGVPL
+480 
-486 GALAGTQAERGKY
+486 AL
-499 GVPSARSS
+499 SS
-507 SHSRKRGLL
+507 
-516 WNWSRQAK
+516 
-524 RQCSSTTSQSIVYIP
+524 SQSIVYIP
-539 QDIIRAKEIIAQ
+539 QDIVRAKEIIAH

-573 SANGLERTL
+573 SAGGLQRTL

-602 NSIHALN
+602 SAIQALN
-609 AARPDYIASKA
+609 AARPEYVASEA
-620 SPTATEE
+620 SPSADA

-639 VARWTGRN
+639 LAKWSGSN
-647 SRSSLP
+647 SRASLQL
-653 VDWHEEEW
+653 DWLEEEW
-661 EKVWVNVDK
+661 EKVWLNVDK

-682 LQKERLQSDSCE
+682 LQKDRRPSVSSQDSTPSDLQGGA
-694 DVFQCETSCSSKKDC
+694 SKK
-709 SPTPEESSPGEWSEA
+709 GEWSEA

-732 TDCVAMMSD
+732 TECVAMMAD
-741 KAKKAMVFLL
+741 KAKKSMVFLL

-757 TIALCLSLQYRRDVV
+757 TIAMDLSLQYRRDVV

-787 LRNCLHDNGFLRQL
+787 LRNCLRDDGFLRQL

-839 KVTQATS
+839 KVTQAIGS
-846 NASADMLPV
+846 SAPDMLPI

-860 DGFNVRIPLPSTL
+860 DGFNVRIPLPGAM

-888 VQPVL
+888 VQPVH

-912 LQEMINM
+912 LQEVINL
-919 ESLVRLN
+919 ESLSRLN
-926 SYFEQFKEVLPE
+926 SYYEQFKEVLPE

-969 DILWQAAEICRRL
+969 DVLWQAAEICRRL

-1019 FTQALECMRS
+1019 FTQALDCMRS
-1029 IGTREVVTQK
+1029 EGCRRENTVKNVGCRKYAFNCLQLKAFPKHYRPEGTYGKVET
-1039 NLCGLV
+1039 
-1045 PIRDFRLDPSLLYSI
+1045 
-1060 PLLALSPNLLIV
+1060 
-1072 WLFLSI
+1072 
-1078 AYLVARLRCK
+1078 

>member
-1 MSTKEQS
+1 MSARERS
-8 PRHGAK
+8 PRHRPWSVYRANTFDL
-14 SRTVQRG
+14 S
-21 STIDVASDMLGLSLA
+21 SEMMGLTLA
-36 GNIQDPDEPI
+36 GNSQDPDEPV
-46 LEFSLACSELLT
+46 LEFSLACSELIT

-104 FQDSLINQMTQIKLS
+104 FQDSLINQQTQVKLS

-129 TSSRMPSQSSN
+129 T
-140 PPGSWQCFA
+140 
-149 PSCLPLPLV
+149 
-158 VSLVWACK
+158 
-166 SCTNCFGSFCP
+166 
-177 SSTTLIWSE
+177 
-186 PSRGGTIPRQMYL
+186 MYL
-199 LGSVMFTV
+199 LGSSLFTV
-207 KELLK
+207 KELLLEK
-212 ERNHRLHLTLRSAES
+212 QHRLHLMLRSAENE
-227 DRVGNITVIGWQM
+227 RVGNITIIAWQM
-240 EEKTDQRPPVTR
+240 EEKRDQRAPVTR
-252 SPDTINGRTVL
+252 LPDTINGRMVL

-272 LGIRS
+272 LGIRA
-277 KYASLRKDSLLKSVF
+277 KYASLCKDALLKSVF
-292 GGAIC
+292 GGAMS
-297 RMYRFPTTDG
+297 RMYRLPTTDG

-318 SVLSLHIPRQFV
+318 SVLSLNIPRQFV

-354 ESLRRQIVTQY
+354 EGLRRQIVTQY

-370 TYQENLT
+370 NYQETLT
-377 NLHQYKGPSFKA
+377 DLHQYKGPSFKA
-389 SSLKAD
+389 SNLKAE
-395 KKLEFVPTNLHI
+395 KKLEFIPTNLHI
-407 QRMRVQDDAGSD
+407 QRMRVQDDSGSD
-419 QNYDI
+419 LTYDI
-424 VTIGAPAAHCQA
+424 VTIGAPAAHCQG
-436 FKSGGLRKKLHKFED
+436 FKNGGLRKLIHKFEE
-451 AKKHGGRASFRGVPS
+451 AKKHIYEEG
-466 FRAPSFRAPSFRDH
+466 
-480 HAGVPL
+480 
-486 GALAGTQAERGKY
+486 
-499 GVPSARSS
+499 
-507 SHSRKRGLL
+507 
-516 WNWSRQAK
+516 
-524 RQCSSTTSQSIVYIP
+524 CSSMSSSQSIVYIP
-539 QDIIRAKEIIAQ
+539 QDIMKAKEIIAH

-573 SANGLERTL
+573 SSNGLERTL

-602 NSIHALN
+602 NAIQALN
-609 AARPDYIASKA
+609 AARPEYIASKT
-620 SPTATEE
+620 SPTAGDAD
-627 EQVVLRNDQDTL
+627 QVMLRNDQDTL

-647 SRSSLP
+647 SRSSLHIS
-653 VDWHEEEW
+653 WHEEEW
-661 EKVWVNVDK
+661 EKVWLNVDK

-694 DVFQCETSCSSKKDC
+694 DVFQCDQTCTSKK
-709 SPTPEESSPGEWSEA
+709 GEWSEA

-751 MQDSAP
+751 MQDTAP
-757 TIALCLSLQYRRDVV
+757 TIAMDLSLQYRRDVV

-787 LRNCLHDNGFLRQL
+787 LRNCLHDDGFLRQL

-820 LAMLEDMSVG
+820 LSMLEDMSIG
-830 IMDLRNVTF
+830 ILDLRNVTF

-846 NASADMLPV
+846 ASSPDMLPV

-860 DGFNVRIPLPSTL
+860 DGFNVRIPLPGSM

-880 IQSGMLLR
+880 IQNGMLLR

-893 FNVGIN
+893 FSVGIN

-912 LQEMINM
+912 LQELINM
-919 ESLVRLN
+919 ESLARLN
-926 SYFEQFKEVLPE
+926 SYYEQFKEVLPE

-1019 FTQALECMRS
+1019 FTQALDCMRS
-1029 IGTREVVTQK
+1029 EGCRRENTMKNVGCRKYAFNTLQLKAFPKHYRPPEGTYGKVET
-1039 NLCGLV
+1039 
-1045 PIRDFRLDPSLLYSI
+1045 
-1060 PLLALSPNLLIV
+1060 
-1072 WLFLSI
+1072 
-1078 AYLVARLRCK
+1078 

>member
-1 MSTKEQS
+1 MTAREHS

-14 SRTVQRG
+14 SRTVQRA
-21 STIDVASDMLGLSLA
+21 STIDIASDMLGLSLA

-46 LEFSLACSELLT
+46 LEFSLVCSELLT
-58 PSLDRKPNSFVAVS
+58 PSLDRKPNTFVAVS

-88 IIEGTSNPIF
+88 IIEGTNNPIF

-129 TSSRMPSQSSN
+129 T
-140 PPGSWQCFA
+140 
-149 PSCLPLPLV
+149 
-158 VSLVWACK
+158 
-166 SCTNCFGSFCP
+166 
-177 SSTTLIWSE
+177 
-186 PSRGGTIPRQMYL
+186 MYL
-199 LGSVMFTV
+199 LGSGMFTV
-207 KELLK
+207 KELLQEK
-212 ERNHRLHLTLRSAES
+212 NHRLHLTLRSAES

-240 EEKTDQRPPVTR
+240 EEKTDQKPPVTR

-277 KYASLRKDSLLKSVF
+277 KYASLRKDVLLKSVF

-318 SVLSLHIPRQFV
+318 SVLSLHVPRQFV

-377 NLHQYKGPSFKA
+377 DLHQYKGPSFKA

-407 QRMRVQDDAGSD
+407 QRMRVQDDGGSD

-424 VTIGAPAAHCQA
+424 VTIGAPAAHCQG
-436 FKSGGLRKKLHKFED
+436 FKSGGLRKKLHKFEE
-451 AKKHGGRASFRGVPS
+451 AKKH
-466 FRAPSFRAPSFRDH
+466 
-480 HAGVPL
+480 
-486 GALAGTQAERGKY
+486 T
-499 GVPSARSS
+499 
-507 SHSRKRGLL
+507 
-516 WNWSRQAK
+516 
-524 RQCSSTTSQSIVYIP
+524 STSSQSIIYIP

-573 SANGLERTL
+573 SANGLERSL

-602 NSIHALN
+602 NSIHGLN

-620 SPTATEE
+620 SPTSGEG
-627 EQVVLRNDQDTL
+627 EQVMLRNDQDTL

-647 SRSSLP
+647 SRSSLQ

-661 EKVWVNVDK
+661 EKVWLNVDK

-682 LQKERLQSDSCE
+682 LQKERLHSDSCE
-694 DVFQCETSCSSKKDC
+694 DVFQCDISCTSKK
-709 SPTPEESSPGEWSEA
+709 GEWSEA

-787 LRNCLHDNGFLRQL
+787 LRNCLHDDGFLRQL

-820 LAMLEDMSVG
+820 LAMLEDMNLG

-860 DGFNVRIPLPSTL
+860 DGFNVRIPLPSAL
-873 FDALPRE
+873 FDSLPRE

-912 LQEMINM
+912 LQEIINM

-926 SYFEQFKEVLPE
+926 SYFEQFKEVLPD

-1039 NLCGLV
+1039 NLSGLV
-1045 PIRDFRLDPSLLYSI
+1045 PIRDFGLDPSLLYSF

-1072 WLFLSI
+1072 WLFLSV

>member
-1 MSTKEQS
+1 M
-8 PRHGAK
+8 
-14 SRTVQRG
+14 QRA

-36 GNIQDPDEPI
+36 GNLQDPDEPI
-46 LEFSLACSELLT
+46 LEFSLACSELHT

-88 IIEGTSNPIF
+88 IIEGTNNPIF

-129 TSSRMPSQSSN
+129 T
-140 PPGSWQCFA
+140 
-149 PSCLPLPLV
+149 
-158 VSLVWACK
+158 
-166 SCTNCFGSFCP
+166 
-177 SSTTLIWSE
+177 
-186 PSRGGTIPRQMYL
+186 MYL
-199 LGSVMFTV
+199 LGSGTFVV
-207 KELLK
+207 RDLLQD
-212 ERNHRLHLTLRSAES
+212 RHHRLHLTLRSAES

-240 EEKTDQRPPVTR
+240 EEKSDQQPPVTR
-252 SPDTINGRTVL
+252 SLDTVNGRMVL
-263 PVDESLTES
+263 PVDESLTEA
-272 LGIRS
+272 LGLRS
-277 KYASLRKDSLLKSVF
+277 KHASLRKDTLLKSVF

-318 SVLSLHIPRQFV
+318 SVLSLHVPRQFV

-377 NLHQYKGPSFKA
+377 DLHQYKGPSFKA

-407 QRMRVQDDAGSD
+407 QRMRVQDDGGSD
-419 QNYDI
+419 QSYDV
-424 VTIGAPAAHCQA
+424 VTIGAPAAHCQG
-436 FKSGGLRKKLHKFED
+436 FKSGGLRKKLHKFEET
-451 AKKHGGRASFRGVPS
+451 KKHSFEECC
-466 FRAPSFRAPSFRDH
+466 
-480 HAGVPL
+480 
-486 GALAGTQAERGKY
+486 T
-499 GVPSARSS
+499 SS
-507 SHSRKRGLL
+507 S
-516 WNWSRQAK
+516 
-524 RQCSSTTSQSIVYIP
+524 CQSIIYIP
-539 QDIIRAKEIIAQ
+539 QDIVRAKEIIAQ

-573 SANGLERTL
+573 SATGLERTL

-602 NSIHALN
+602 NSIHGLN

-620 SPTATEE
+620 SPTSTEE
-627 EQVVLRNDQDTL
+627 EQVMLRNDQDTL
-639 VARWTGRN
+639 MARWTGRN
-647 SRSSLP
+647 SRSSLQ

-661 EKVWVNVDK
+661 EKVWLNVDK

-682 LQKERLQSDSCE
+682 LQKERMHGEGCE
-694 DVFQCETSCSSKKDC
+694 DVFPGSGSGTSKKDC
-709 SPTPEESSPGEWSEA
+709 SPPSEESSPGEWSEA

-757 TIALCLSLQYRRDVV
+757 TIATYLSLQHRRDVV

-787 LRNCLHDNGFLRQL
+787 LRTCLRDAGFLRQL

-820 LAMLEDMSVG
+820 LAMLEDMSLG

-846 NASADMLPV
+846 SASADMLPV

-860 DGFNVRIPLPSTL
+860 DGFNVRIPLPGPL

-899 EQQTLAEKFGDTS
+899 EQQTLAERFGDTS
-912 LQEMINM
+912 LQEVINV

-957 GQNVHARKNKNV
+957 AQNVHARKNKNV

-1029 IGTREVVTQK
+1029 EGCRRENTMKNVGSRKYAFNSLQLKAFPRHYRPPEGTYGKVET
-1039 NLCGLV
+1039 
-1045 PIRDFRLDPSLLYSI
+1045 
-1060 PLLALSPNLLIV
+1060 
-1072 WLFLSI
+1072 
-1078 AYLVARLRCK
+1078 

>member
-1 MSTKEQS
+1 MAGGRE
-8 PRHGAK
+8 RG
-14 SRTVQRG
+14 SRTQRPW
-21 STIDVASDMLGLSLA
+21 SVYRANTFELSSEMIGLALA
-36 GNIQDPDEPI
+36 GNSQDPDEPV
-46 LEFSLACSELLT
+46 LEFSVACADLVT
-58 PSLDRKPNSFVAVS
+58 PALDRKPNSFVAVS
-72 VTTPPQAFWTK
+72 CTTPPQAFWTK

-88 IIEGTSNPIF
+88 VIEGTSNPIF

-104 FQDSLINQMTQIKLS
+104 FQESNINHQTQVKLA

-129 TSSRMPSQSSN
+129 T
-140 PPGSWQCFA
+140 
-149 PSCLPLPLV
+149 
-158 VSLVWACK
+158 
-166 SCTNCFGSFCP
+166 
-177 SSTTLIWSE
+177 
-186 PSRGGTIPRQMYL
+186 MYM
-199 LGSVMFTV
+199 LGSALFPV
-207 KELLK
+207 KELLHEK
-212 ERNHRLHLTLRSAES
+212 SHRLQLELRSAENQ
-227 DRVGNITVIGWQM
+227 RVGNITIAAWQM
-240 EEKTDQRPPVTR
+240 EDRADQRMSVGR
-252 SPDTINGRTVL
+252 LPDSINGRTVL

-272 LGIRS
+272 MGVRI
-277 KYASLRKDSLLKSVF
+277 KYASLCKDTLLRSVF
-292 GGAIC
+292 GGTMS

-307 NHLRILEQMAE
+307 NHLRVLEQMAE
-318 SVLSLHIPRQFV
+318 SVLSLNIPRQFV

-354 ESLRRQIVTQY
+354 ENLRRQIVSQY

-370 TYQENLT
+370 AYQETLSDLND
-377 NLHQYKGPSFKA
+377 YRGPSFKA
-389 SSLKAD
+389 SNLKAER
-395 KKLEFVPTNLHI
+395 KLEFMPTNLHV
-407 QRMRVQDDAGSD
+407 QRMRVQDELGFEHT
-419 QNYDI
+419 YDV
-424 VTIGAPAAHCQA
+424 VTIGAPAAHCQG
-436 FKSGGLRKKLHKFED
+436 FKNSGLRKLIQKFEE
-451 AKKHGGRASFRGVPS
+451 AKKHVYEEECS
-466 FRAPSFRAPSFRDH
+466 
-480 HAGVPL
+480 
-486 GALAGTQAERGKY
+486 AL
-499 GVPSARSS
+499 SS
-507 SHSRKRGLL
+507 
-516 WNWSRQAK
+516 
-524 RQCSSTTSQSIVYIP
+524 SQSIVYIP
-539 QDIIRAKEIIAQ
+539 QDIVRAKEIIAH

-573 SANGLERTL
+573 SASGLERTL

-602 NSIHALN
+602 SAIQALN
-609 AARPDYIASKA
+609 AARPEYIASKA
-620 SPTATEE
+620 SPSAES

-639 VARWTGRN
+639 LAKWSGSN
-647 SRSSLP
+647 SRSSLH

-661 EKVWVNVDK
+661 EKVWLNVDK

-682 LQKERLQSDSCE
+682 LQKERRPSVGSQDSSQSDLQGGSTKKGDGKRRAFWINPGSMSE
-694 DVFQCETSCSSKKDC
+694 DSPSLPPSSDPPPPSSPPPSSSSSSARPPSPETYG
-709 SPTPEESSPGEWSEA
+709 SPAAEEAYPGEWSEA

-732 TDCVAMMSD
+732 TECVAMMSD
-741 KAKKAMVFLL
+741 KAKKSMVFLL

-757 TIALCLSLQYRRDVV
+757 TIAMDVSLQYRRDVV
-772 FCQTLTALI
+772 FCQTLTALV

-787 LRNCLHDNGFLRQL
+787 LRNCLRDNGFLRQL

-839 KVTQATS
+839 KVTQATGS
-846 NASADMLPV
+846 SAPDMLPI

-860 DGFNVRIPLPSTL
+860 DGFNVRIPLPGTM

-888 VQPVL
+888 VQPVH

-912 LQEMINM
+912 LQEIINS
-919 ESLVRLN
+919 ESLSRLN
-926 SYFEQFKEVLPE
+926 SYYEQFKEVLPE

-957 GQNVHARKNKNV
+957 GQNVNARKNKNV

-1019 FTQALECMRS
+1019 FTQALDCMRS
-1029 IGTREVVTQK
+1029 EGCRRENTVKNVGCRKYAFNSLQLKAFPKHYRPPDGTFGKVET
-1039 NLCGLV
+1039 
-1045 PIRDFRLDPSLLYSI
+1045 
-1060 PLLALSPNLLIV
+1060 
-1072 WLFLSI
+1072 
-1078 AYLVARLRCK
+1078 

>member
-1 MSTKEQS
+1 MTAREHS

-14 SRTVQRG
+14 SRTVQRA
-21 STIDVASDMLGLSLA
+21 STIDIASDMLGLSLA

-46 LEFSLACSELLT
+46 LEFSLVCSELLT
-58 PSLDRKPNSFVAVS
+58 PSLDRKPNTFVAVS

-88 IIEGTSNPIF
+88 IIEGTNNPIF

-129 TSSRMPSQSSN
+129 T
-140 PPGSWQCFA
+140 
-149 PSCLPLPLV
+149 
-158 VSLVWACK
+158 
-166 SCTNCFGSFCP
+166 
-177 SSTTLIWSE
+177 
-186 PSRGGTIPRQMYL
+186 MYL
-199 LGSVMFTV
+199 LGSGMFTV
-207 KELLK
+207 KELLQEK
-212 ERNHRLHLTLRSAES
+212 NHRLHLTLRSAES

-240 EEKTDQRPPVTR
+240 EEKTDQKPPVTR

-277 KYASLRKDSLLKSVF
+277 KYASLRKDVLLKSVF

-318 SVLSLHIPRQFV
+318 SVLSLHVPRQFV

-377 NLHQYKGPSFKA
+377 DLHQYKGPSFKA

-407 QRMRVQDDAGSD
+407 QRMRVQDDGGSD

-424 VTIGAPAAHCQA
+424 VTIGAPAAHCQG
-436 FKSGGLRKKLHKFED
+436 FKSGGLRKKLHKFEE
-451 AKKHGGRASFRGVPS
+451 AKKHSYEECC
-466 FRAPSFRAPSFRDH
+466 
-480 HAGVPL
+480 
-486 GALAGTQAERGKY
+486 T
-499 GVPSARSS
+499 
-507 SHSRKRGLL
+507 
-516 WNWSRQAK
+516 
-524 RQCSSTTSQSIVYIP
+524 STSSQSIIYIP

-573 SANGLERTL
+573 SANGLERSL

-602 NSIHALN
+602 NSIHGLN

-620 SPTATEE
+620 SPTSGEG
-627 EQVVLRNDQDTL
+627 EQVMLRNDQDTL

-647 SRSSLP
+647 SRSSLQ

-661 EKVWVNVDK
+661 EKVWLNVDK

-682 LQKERLQSDSCE
+682 LQKERLHSDSCE
-694 DVFQCETSCSSKKDC
+694 DVFQCDISCTSKKGNRDTRAYWINPKGLDETSSSPSSSSPPSSTISSSACHSHRNTNC
-709 SPTPEESSPGEWSEA
+709 SPPPEESSPGEWSEA

-787 LRNCLHDNGFLRQL
+787 LRNCLHDDGFLRQL

-820 LAMLEDMSVG
+820 LAMLEDMNLG

-860 DGFNVRIPLPSTL
+860 DGFNVRIPLPSAL
-873 FDALPRE
+873 FDSLPRE

-912 LQEMINM
+912 LQEIINM

-926 SYFEQFKEVLPE
+926 SYFEQFKEVLPD

-1039 NLCGLV
+1039 NLSGLV
-1045 PIRDFRLDPSLLYSI
+1045 PIRDFGLDPSLLYSF

-1072 WLFLSI
+1072 WLFLSV

>member
-1 MSTKEQS
+1 SC
-8 PRHGAK
+8 
-14 SRTVQRG
+14 
-21 STIDVASDMLGLSLA
+21 I
-36 GNIQDPDEPI
+36 
-46 LEFSLACSELLT
+46 CC
-58 PSLDRKPNSFVAVS
+58 
-72 VTTPPQAFWTK
+72 
-83 HAQTE
+83 
-88 IIEGTSNPIF
+88 
-98 LSSIAF
+98 
-104 FQDSLINQMTQIKLS
+104 QI
-119 VYDVKDRSQG
+119 
-129 TSSRMPSQSSN
+129 
-140 PPGSWQCFA
+140 
-149 PSCLPLPLV
+149 
-158 VSLVWACK
+158 
-166 SCTNCFGSFCP
+166 
-177 SSTTLIWSE
+177 
-186 PSRGGTIPRQMYL
+186 
-199 LGSVMFTV
+199 
-207 KELLK
+207 
-212 ERNHRLHLTLRSAES
+212 
-227 DRVGNITVIGWQM
+227 
-240 EEKTDQRPPVTR
+240 
-252 SPDTINGRTVL
+252 
-263 PVDESLTES
+263 
-272 LGIRS
+272 
-277 KYASLRKDSLLKSVF
+277 
-292 GGAIC
+292 
-297 RMYRFPTTDG
+297 
-307 NHLRILEQMAE
+307 
-318 SVLSLHIPRQFV
+318 
-330 KLLLEEDAARVC
+330 
-342 ELEELGELSPCW
+342 EELGELSPCW

-377 NLHQYKGPSFKA
+377 DLHQYKGPSFKA

-407 QRMRVQDDAGSD
+407 QRMRVQDDGGSD

-424 VTIGAPAAHCQA
+424 VTIGAPAAHCQG
-436 FKSGGLRKKLHKFED
+436 FKSGGLRKKLHKFEE
-451 AKKHGGRASFRGVPS
+451 AKKH
-466 FRAPSFRAPSFRDH
+466 
-480 HAGVPL
+480 
-486 GALAGTQAERGKY
+486 T
-499 GVPSARSS
+499 
-507 SHSRKRGLL
+507 
-516 WNWSRQAK
+516 
-524 RQCSSTTSQSIVYIP
+524 STSSQSIIYIP
-539 QDIIRAKEIIAQ
+539 QDIVRAKEIIAQ

-602 NSIHALN
+602 NSIHGLN
-609 AARPDYIASKA
+609 AARPDYIASKV
-620 SPTATEE
+620 SPTSGEG
-627 EQVVLRNDQDTL
+627 EQVMLRNDQDTL

-647 SRSSLP
+647 SRSSLQ

-661 EKVWVNVDK
+661 EKVWLNVDK

-694 DVFQCETSCSSKKDC
+694 DVFQCDISCTSKKDC
-709 SPTPEESSPGEWSEA
+709 SSTPEDSAPGEWSEA

-757 TIALCLSLQYRRDVV
+757 TIGLCLNLQYRRDVV

-787 LRNCLHDNGFLRQL
+787 LRNCLHDDGFLRQL

-820 LAMLEDMSVG
+820 LAMLEDMSLG

-846 NASADMLPV
+846 NTSTDMLPV

-860 DGFNVRIPLPSTL
+860 DGFNVRIPLPSAL
-873 FDALPRE
+873 FDLLPRE

-912 LQEMINM
+912 LQEIINM

-926 SYFEQFKEVLPE
+926 SYFEQFKEVLPD

-1039 NLCGLV
+1039 NLSGLV

-1078 AYLVARLRCK
+1078 AYLVARLRGK

>member
-1 MSTKEQS
+1 MSLRDLS

-14 SRTVQRG
+14 SRSMQRA
-21 STIDVASDMLGLSLA
+21 STIDVASDMIGLSLT

-129 TSSRMPSQSSN
+129 T
-140 PPGSWQCFA
+140 
-149 PSCLPLPLV
+149 
-158 VSLVWACK
+158 
-166 SCTNCFGSFCP
+166 
-177 SSTTLIWSE
+177 
-186 PSRGGTIPRQMYL
+186 MYL

-207 KELLK
+207 KDLLK
-212 ERNHRLHLTLRSAES
+212 ERHHRLHLTLRSAES
-227 DRVGNITVIGWQM
+227 IRVGNVTVIGWQM

-252 SPDTINGRTVL
+252 SPDMINGRTVL

-277 KYASLRKDSLLKSVF
+277 KYASLRKDALLKSVF

-370 TYQENLT
+370 TYQDNLT

-424 VTIGAPAAHCQA
+424 VTIGAPAAHCQG

-451 AKKHGGRASFRGVPS
+451 AKKHSYEECCTA
-466 FRAPSFRAPSFRDH
+466 
-480 HAGVPL
+480 
-486 GALAGTQAERGKY
+486 
-499 GVPSARSS
+499 
-507 SHSRKRGLL
+507 
-516 WNWSRQAK
+516 
-524 RQCSSTTSQSIVYIP
+524 TTTQSIIYIP

-620 SPTATEE
+620 SPTSTEE

-647 SRSSLP
+647 SRSSLQ

-661 EKVWVNVDK
+661 EKVWINVDK

-694 DVFQCETSCSSKKDC
+694 DVFQCDVSCSSKK
-709 SPTPEESSPGEWSEA
+709 GEWSEA

-757 TIALCLSLQYRRDVV
+757 TIALYLSLQYRRDVV

-820 LAMLEDMSVG
+820 LAMLEDMSLG

-1072 WLFLSI
+1072 WLFLSV

>member
-1 MSTKEQS
+1 MTAREHS

-14 SRTVQRG
+14 SRTVQRA
-21 STIDVASDMLGLSLA
+21 STIDVTSDMVGLSLT

-129 TSSRMPSQSSN
+129 T
-140 PPGSWQCFA
+140 
-149 PSCLPLPLV
+149 
-158 VSLVWACK
+158 
-166 SCTNCFGSFCP
+166 
-177 SSTTLIWSE
+177 
-186 PSRGGTIPRQMYL
+186 MYL
-199 LGSVMFTV
+199 LGSGTFTV
-207 KELLK
+207 KDLLQEK
-212 ERNHRLHLTLRSAES
+212 YHRLHITLRSAES

-240 EEKTDQRPPVTR
+240 EEKSDQRPPVTR

-277 KYASLRKDSLLKSVF
+277 KYASLRKDALLKSVF

-318 SVLSLHIPRQFV
+318 SILSLHIPRQFV

-377 NLHQYKGPSFKA
+377 DLHQYKGPSFKA

-407 QRMRVQDDAGSD
+407 QRMRVQDDGGSD

-424 VTIGAPAAHCQA
+424 VTIGAPAAHCQG
-436 FKSGGLRKKLHKFED
+436 FKSGGLRKKLHKFEE
-451 AKKHGGRASFRGVPS
+451 AKKH
-466 FRAPSFRAPSFRDH
+466 
-480 HAGVPL
+480 
-486 GALAGTQAERGKY
+486 T
-499 GVPSARSS
+499 
-507 SHSRKRGLL
+507 
-516 WNWSRQAK
+516 
-524 RQCSSTTSQSIVYIP
+524 STSSQSIIYIP
-539 QDIIRAKEIIAQ
+539 QDIVRAKEIIAQ

-602 NSIHALN
+602 NSIHGLN

-620 SPTATEE
+620 SPTSGEG
-627 EQVVLRNDQDTL
+627 EQVMLRNDQDTL

-647 SRSSLP
+647 SRSSLQ

-661 EKVWVNVDK
+661 EKVWLNVDK

-694 DVFQCETSCSSKKDC
+694 DVFQCDVSSTSKKDC
-709 SPTPEESSPGEWSEA
+709 SPTLEESAPGEWSEA

-757 TIALCLSLQYRRDVV
+757 TIGLCLSLQYRRDVV

-787 LRNCLHDNGFLRQL
+787 LRNCLHDDGFLRQL

-820 LAMLEDMSVG
+820 LAMLEDMSLG

-846 NASADMLPV
+846 NTSTDMLPV

-860 DGFNVRIPLPSTL
+860 DGFNVRIPLPSAL
-873 FDALPRE
+873 FDLLPRE

-912 LQEMINM
+912 LQEIINM

-926 SYFEQFKEVLPE
+926 SYFEQFKEVLPD

-991 SAKDRTAMSVTL
+991 SAKDRTAMSITL

-1029 IGTREVVTQK
+1029 EGCRRENTMKNVGCRKYAFNSLQLKAFPKYYRPPEGTYGKVET
-1039 NLCGLV
+1039 
-1045 PIRDFRLDPSLLYSI
+1045 
-1060 PLLALSPNLLIV
+1060 
-1072 WLFLSI
+1072 
-1078 AYLVARLRCK
+1078 

>member
-1 MSTKEQS
+1 MTAREHS

-14 SRTVQRG
+14 SRTVQRA
-21 STIDVASDMLGLSLA
+21 STIDIASDMLGLSLA

-46 LEFSLACSELLT
+46 LEFSLVCSELLT
-58 PSLDRKPNSFVAVS
+58 PSLDRKPNTFVAVS

-88 IIEGTSNPIF
+88 IIEGTNNPIF

-129 TSSRMPSQSSN
+129 T
-140 PPGSWQCFA
+140 
-149 PSCLPLPLV
+149 
-158 VSLVWACK
+158 
-166 SCTNCFGSFCP
+166 
-177 SSTTLIWSE
+177 
-186 PSRGGTIPRQMYL
+186 MYL
-199 LGSVMFTV
+199 LGSGMFTV
-207 KELLK
+207 KELLQEK
-212 ERNHRLHLTLRSAES
+212 NHRLHLTLRSAES

-240 EEKTDQRPPVTR
+240 EEKTDQKPPVTR

-277 KYASLRKDSLLKSVF
+277 KYASLRKDVLLKSVF

-318 SVLSLHIPRQFV
+318 SVLSLHVPRQFV

-377 NLHQYKGPSFKA
+377 DLHQYKGPSFKA

-407 QRMRVQDDAGSD
+407 QRMRVQDDGGSD

-424 VTIGAPAAHCQA
+424 VTIGAPAAHCQG
-436 FKSGGLRKKLHKFED
+436 FKSGGLRKKLHKFEE
-451 AKKHGGRASFRGVPS
+451 AKKH
-466 FRAPSFRAPSFRDH
+466 
-480 HAGVPL
+480 
-486 GALAGTQAERGKY
+486 T
-499 GVPSARSS
+499 
-507 SHSRKRGLL
+507 
-516 WNWSRQAK
+516 
-524 RQCSSTTSQSIVYIP
+524 STSSQSIIYIP

-573 SANGLERTL
+573 SANGLERSL

-602 NSIHALN
+602 NSIHGLN

-620 SPTATEE
+620 SPTSGEG
-627 EQVVLRNDQDTL
+627 EQVMLRNDQDTL

-647 SRSSLP
+647 SRSSLQ

-661 EKVWVNVDK
+661 EKVWLNVDK

-682 LQKERLQSDSCE
+682 LQKERLHSDSCE
-694 DVFQCETSCSSKKDC
+694 DVFQCDISCTSKKDC
-709 SPTPEESSPGEWSEA
+709 SPPPEESSPGEWSEA

-787 LRNCLHDNGFLRQL
+787 LRNCLHDDGFLRQL

-820 LAMLEDMSVG
+820 LAMLEDMNLG

-860 DGFNVRIPLPSTL
+860 DGFNVRIPLPSAL
-873 FDALPRE
+873 FDSLPRE

-912 LQEMINM
+912 LQEIINM

-926 SYFEQFKEVLPE
+926 SYFEQFKEVLPD

-1039 NLCGLV
+1039 NLSGLV
-1045 PIRDFRLDPSLLYSI
+1045 PIRDFGLDPSLLYSF

-1072 WLFLSI
+1072 WLFLSV

>member
-1 MSTKEQS
+1 MTAREHS

-14 SRTVQRG
+14 SRTVQRA
-21 STIDVASDMLGLSLA
+21 STIDVTSDMLGLSLT

-129 TSSRMPSQSSN
+129 T
-140 PPGSWQCFA
+140 
-149 PSCLPLPLV
+149 
-158 VSLVWACK
+158 
-166 SCTNCFGSFCP
+166 
-177 SSTTLIWSE
+177 
-186 PSRGGTIPRQMYL
+186 MYL
-199 LGSVMFTV
+199 LGSGTFTV
-207 KELLK
+207 KELLQD
-212 ERNHRLHLTLRSAES
+212 RHHRLHLTLRSAES

-240 EEKTDQRPPVTR
+240 EEKTDERPPVTR

-272 LGIRS
+272 LGMRS
-277 KYASLRKDSLLKSVF
+277 KYASLRKDALLKSVF

-318 SVLSLHIPRQFV
+318 SILSLHIPRQFV

-377 NLHQYKGPSFKA
+377 DLHQYKGPSFKA

-407 QRMRVQDDAGSD
+407 QRMRVQDDGGSD

-424 VTIGAPAAHCQA
+424 VTIGAPAAHCQG
-436 FKSGGLRKKLHKFED
+436 FKSGGLRKKLHKFEE
-451 AKKHGGRASFRGVPS
+451 AKKH
-466 FRAPSFRAPSFRDH
+466 
-480 HAGVPL
+480 
-486 GALAGTQAERGKY
+486 T
-499 GVPSARSS
+499 
-507 SHSRKRGLL
+507 
-516 WNWSRQAK
+516 
-524 RQCSSTTSQSIVYIP
+524 STSSQSIIYIP
-539 QDIIRAKEIIAQ
+539 QDIVRAKEIIAQ

-602 NSIHALN
+602 NSIHGLN

-620 SPTATEE
+620 SPTSGEG
-627 EQVVLRNDQDTL
+627 EQVMLRNDQDTL

-647 SRSSLP
+647 SRSSLQ

-661 EKVWVNVDK
+661 EKVWLNVDK

-694 DVFQCETSCSSKKDC
+694 DVFQCDTSSTSKKDC
-709 SPTPEESSPGEWSEA
+709 SPPPEESAAGEWSEA

-757 TIALCLSLQYRRDVV
+757 TIGLCLSLQYRRDVV

-787 LRNCLHDNGFLRQL
+787 LRNCLHDDGFLRQL

-820 LAMLEDMSVG
+820 LAMLEDMSLG

-846 NASADMLPV
+846 NTSTDMLPV

-860 DGFNVRIPLPSTL
+860 DGFNVRIPLPSAL
-873 FDALPRE
+873 FDLLPRE

-912 LQEMINM
+912 LQEIINM

-926 SYFEQFKEVLPE
+926 SYFEQFKEVLPD

-969 DILWQAAEICRRL
+969 DILWQAAEVCRRL

-1029 IGTREVVTQK
+1029 EGCRRENTMKNVGCRKYAFNSLQLKAFPKYYRPPEGTYGKVET
-1039 NLCGLV
+1039 
-1045 PIRDFRLDPSLLYSI
+1045 
-1060 PLLALSPNLLIV
+1060 
-1072 WLFLSI
+1072 
-1078 AYLVARLRCK
+1078 

>member
-1 MSTKEQS
+1 MAGGRE
-8 PRHGAK
+8 
-14 SRTVQRG
+14 RG
-21 STIDVASDMLGLSLA
+21 SRIQRPWSVYRANTFELSSEMIGLALA
-36 GNIQDPDEPI
+36 GNSQDPDEPV
-46 LEFSLACSELLT
+46 LEFSVACTDLLT
-58 PSLDRKPNSFVAVS
+58 PALDRKPNSFVAVS
-72 VTTPPQAFWTK
+72 CTTPPQAFWTK

-88 IIEGTSNPIF
+88 VIEGTSNPIF
-98 LSSIAF
+98 LSSIVF
-104 FQDSLINQMTQIKLS
+104 FQESNINQQTQVKLA

-129 TSSRMPSQSSN
+129 T
-140 PPGSWQCFA
+140 
-149 PSCLPLPLV
+149 
-158 VSLVWACK
+158 
-166 SCTNCFGSFCP
+166 
-177 SSTTLIWSE
+177 
-186 PSRGGTIPRQMYL
+186 MYM
-199 LGSVMFTV
+199 LGSALFPV
-207 KELLK
+207 KELLQ
-212 ERNHRLHLTLRSAES
+212 ERSHRLQLELRSAENQ
-227 DRVGNITVIGWQM
+227 RVGNVTIAAWQM
-240 EEKTDQRPPVTR
+240 EERADQRMSVGR
-252 SPDTINGRTVL
+252 LPDSINGRTVL
-263 PVDESLTES
+263 PVDESLAES
-272 LGIRS
+272 MGVRI
-277 KYASLRKDSLLKSVF
+277 KYASLCKDTLLRSVF
-292 GGAIC
+292 GGTMS

-307 NHLRILEQMAE
+307 NHLRVLEQMAE
-318 SVLSLHIPRQFV
+318 SVLSLNIPRQFV

-354 ESLRRQIVTQY
+354 ENLRRQIVSQY

-370 TYQENLT
+370 TYQETLSDLN
-377 NLHQYKGPSFKA
+377 NYRGPSFKA
-389 SSLKAD
+389 SNLKAER
-395 KKLEFVPTNLHI
+395 KLEFISTNLHV
-407 QRMRVQDDAGSD
+407 QRMRVQDELGFEHT
-419 QNYDI
+419 YDVI
-424 VTIGAPAAHCQA
+424 TIGAPAAHCQG
-436 FKSGGLRKKLHKFED
+436 FKSGGLRKLVQKFEE
-451 AKKHGGRASFRGVPS
+451 AKKHS
-466 FRAPSFRAPSFRDH
+466 
-480 HAGVPL
+480 
-486 GALAGTQAERGKY
+486 AL
-499 GVPSARSS
+499 SS
-507 SHSRKRGLL
+507 
-516 WNWSRQAK
+516 
-524 RQCSSTTSQSIVYIP
+524 SQSIVYIP
-539 QDIIRAKEIIAQ
+539 QDIVRAKEIIAH

-573 SANGLERTL
+573 SASGLERTL

-602 NSIHALN
+602 SAIQALN
-609 AARPDYIASKA
+609 AARPEYIASKA
-620 SPTATEE
+620 SPSADS

-639 VARWTGRN
+639 LAKWSGSN
-647 SRSSLP
+647 SRSSLQ

-682 LQKERLQSDSCE
+682 LQKERRPSVCSQDSGQADLQAGA
-694 DVFQCETSCSSKKDC
+694 SKKDG
-709 SPTPEESSPGEWSEA
+709 SPIAEEAYPGEWSEA

-732 TDCVAMMSD
+732 TECVAMMSD
-741 KAKKAMVFLL
+741 TAKKSMVFLL

-757 TIALCLSLQYRRDVV
+757 TIAMDLSLQYRRDVV

-787 LRNCLHDNGFLRQL
+787 LRNCLRDNGFLRQL

-839 KVTQATS
+839 KVTQATGS
-846 NASADMLPV
+846 SAPDMLPI

-860 DGFNVRIPLPSTL
+860 DGFNVRIPLPGTM

-888 VQPVL
+888 VQPVH

-912 LQEMINM
+912 LQEIINL
-919 ESLVRLN
+919 ESLSRLN
-926 SYFEQFKEVLPE
+926 SYYEQFKEVLPE

-1019 FTQALECMRS
+1019 FTQALDCMRS
-1029 IGTREVVTQK
+1029 EGCRRENTVKNVGCRKYAFNSLQLKAFPKHYRPPDGTFGKVET
-1039 NLCGLV
+1039 
-1045 PIRDFRLDPSLLYSI
+1045 
-1060 PLLALSPNLLIV
+1060 
-1072 WLFLSI
+1072 
-1078 AYLVARLRCK
+1078 

>member
-1 MSTKEQS
+1 MTAREHS

-14 SRTVQRG
+14 SRTVQRA
-21 STIDVASDMLGLSLA
+21 STIDVTSDMVGLSLT

-129 TSSRMPSQSSN
+129 T
-140 PPGSWQCFA
+140 
-149 PSCLPLPLV
+149 
-158 VSLVWACK
+158 
-166 SCTNCFGSFCP
+166 
-177 SSTTLIWSE
+177 
-186 PSRGGTIPRQMYL
+186 MYL
-199 LGSVMFTV
+199 LGSGTFTV
-207 KELLK
+207 KDLLQEK
-212 ERNHRLHLTLRSAES
+212 YHRLHITLRSAES

-240 EEKTDQRPPVTR
+240 EEKSDQRPPVTR

-277 KYASLRKDSLLKSVF
+277 KYASLRKDALLKSVF

-318 SVLSLHIPRQFV
+318 SILSLHIPRQFV

-377 NLHQYKGPSFKA
+377 DLHQYKGPSFKA

-407 QRMRVQDDAGSD
+407 QRMRVQDDGGSD

-424 VTIGAPAAHCQA
+424 VTIGAPAAHCQG
-436 FKSGGLRKKLHKFED
+436 FKSGGLRKKLHKFEE
-451 AKKHGGRASFRGVPS
+451 AKKH
-466 FRAPSFRAPSFRDH
+466 
-480 HAGVPL
+480 
-486 GALAGTQAERGKY
+486 T
-499 GVPSARSS
+499 
-507 SHSRKRGLL
+507 
-516 WNWSRQAK
+516 
-524 RQCSSTTSQSIVYIP
+524 STSSQSIIYIP
-539 QDIIRAKEIIAQ
+539 QDIVRAKEIIAQ

-602 NSIHALN
+602 NSIHGLN

-620 SPTATEE
+620 SPTSGEG
-627 EQVVLRNDQDTL
+627 EQVMLRNDQDTL

-647 SRSSLP
+647 SRSSLQ

-661 EKVWVNVDK
+661 EKVWLNVDK

-694 DVFQCETSCSSKKDC
+694 DVFQCDVSSTSKK
-709 SPTPEESSPGEWSEA
+709 GEWSEA

-757 TIALCLSLQYRRDVV
+757 TIGLCLSLQYRRDVV

-787 LRNCLHDNGFLRQL
+787 LRNCLHDDGFLRQL

-820 LAMLEDMSVG
+820 LAMLEDMSLG

-846 NASADMLPV
+846 NTSTDMLPV

-860 DGFNVRIPLPSTL
+860 DGFNVRIPLPSAL
-873 FDALPRE
+873 FDLLPRE

-912 LQEMINM
+912 LQEIINM

-926 SYFEQFKEVLPE
+926 SYFEQFKEVLPD

-1029 IGTREVVTQK
+1029 EGCRRENTMKNVGCRKYAFNSLQLKAFPKYYRPPEGTYGKVET
-1039 NLCGLV
+1039 
-1045 PIRDFRLDPSLLYSI
+1045 
-1060 PLLALSPNLLIV
+1060 
-1072 WLFLSI
+1072 
-1078 AYLVARLRCK
+1078 

>member
-1 MSTKEQS
+1 MSTRQRS
-8 PRHGAK
+8 PRHGA
-14 SRTVQRG
+14 RPH
-21 STIDVASDMLGLSLA
+21 STYEVTSEMLGLSLA
-36 GNIQDPDEPI
+36 GNFQDPDEPI
-46 LEFSLACSELLT
+46 LEFSLACSELTT

-98 LSSIAF
+98 LSSVAF

-129 TSSRMPSQSSN
+129 T
-140 PPGSWQCFA
+140 
-149 PSCLPLPLV
+149 
-158 VSLVWACK
+158 
-166 SCTNCFGSFCP
+166 
-177 SSTTLIWSE
+177 
-186 PSRGGTIPRQMYL
+186 MYL
-199 LGSVMFTV
+199 LGSGKFIV
-207 KELLK
+207 KDLLQEK
-212 ERNHRLHLTLRSAES
+212 SHRLHLPLWSAEQE
-227 DRVGNITVIGWQM
+227 RVGNITIIGWQM
-240 EEKTDQRPPVTR
+240 EEKVDQRPPVNR
-252 SPDTINGRTVL
+252 SLDTVNGRTVI
-263 PVDESLTES
+263 PVDESLTEC

-277 KYASLRKDSLLKSVF
+277 KYASLRKDTLLKSVF

-354 ESLRRQIVTQY
+354 ENLRRQIVTQY

-370 TYQENLT
+370 TYQENMT
-377 NLHQYKGPSFKA
+377 NLHQYKGVSFKA

-407 QRMRVQDDAGSD
+407 QRMRVQDESTSD

-424 VTIGAPAAHCQA
+424 VTIGAPAAHCQG
-436 FKSGGLRKKLHKFED
+436 FKSGGLRKILHKFEE
-451 AKKHGGRASFRGVPS
+451 AKKNSFEES
-466 FRAPSFRAPSFRDH
+466 C
-480 HAGVPL
+480 
-486 GALAGTQAERGKY
+486 T
-499 GVPSARSS
+499 SA
-507 SHSRKRGLL
+507 
-516 WNWSRQAK
+516 
-524 RQCSSTTSQSIVYIP
+524 CPQSIVYIP
-539 QDIIRAKEIIAQ
+539 QDIIRAKEIIAH

-573 SANGLERTL
+573 SASGIERTL
-582 AILADK
+582 TILADK
-588 TRQLVTVCDCKLLA
+588 TRQLVKVCDCKLLA
-602 NSIHALN
+602 SAIQGLN

-620 SPTATEE
+620 SPTSAEAD
-627 EQVVLRNDQDTL
+627 QVMLRNDQDTL
-639 VARWTGRN
+639 VARWTGRS
-647 SRSSLP
+647 SRSSLQ

-661 EKVWVNVDK
+661 DKVWSNVEK
-670 SLECIIQRVDKL
+670 SLECIIQRIDKL
-682 LQKERLQSDSCE
+682 LQKERLQSDSCD
-694 DVFQCETSCSSKKDC
+694 DVFQCEISCTSKK
-709 SPTPEESSPGEWSEA
+709 GEWSEA
-724 LYPLLTTL
+724 LYPLLSTL

-787 LRNCLHDNGFLRQL
+787 LRNCLHDDGFLRQL

-820 LAMLEDMSVG
+820 LAMLEDMSLG

-839 KVTQATS
+839 KVTQAIS
-846 NASADMLPV
+846 NASSDMLPV

-860 DGFNVRIPLPSTL
+860 DGFNVRIPLPGSL
-873 FDALPRE
+873 FDVLPRE

-912 LQEMINM
+912 LQEVINN
-919 ESLVRLN
+919 ESLMRLN
-926 SYFEQFKEVLPE
+926 SYYEQFKEVLPE

-1029 IGTREVVTQK
+1029 IGTREIVTQK
-1039 NLCGLV
+1039 NLSGLV
-1045 PIRDFRLDPSLLYSI
+1045 PIRDFRLDPSLLYSV

-1072 WLFLSI
+1072 WLFLSV
-1078 AYLVARLRCK
+1078 AYLVARFRCK

>member
-1 MSTKEQS
+1 MTAREHS

-14 SRTVQRG
+14 SRTVQRA
-21 STIDVASDMLGLSLA
+21 STIDIASDMLGLSLA

-46 LEFSLACSELLT
+46 LEFSLVCSELLT
-58 PSLDRKPNSFVAVS
+58 PSLDRKPNTFVAVS

-88 IIEGTSNPIF
+88 IIEGTNNPIF

-129 TSSRMPSQSSN
+129 T
-140 PPGSWQCFA
+140 
-149 PSCLPLPLV
+149 
-158 VSLVWACK
+158 
-166 SCTNCFGSFCP
+166 
-177 SSTTLIWSE
+177 
-186 PSRGGTIPRQMYL
+186 MYL
-199 LGSVMFTV
+199 LGSGMFTV
-207 KELLK
+207 KELLQEK
-212 ERNHRLHLTLRSAES
+212 SHRLHLTLRSAES

-240 EEKTDQRPPVTR
+240 EEKTDQKPPVTR

-277 KYASLRKDSLLKSVF
+277 KYASLRKDVLLKSVF

-318 SVLSLHIPRQFV
+318 SVLSLHVPRQFV

-377 NLHQYKGPSFKA
+377 DLHQYKGPSFKA

-407 QRMRVQDDAGSD
+407 QRMRVQDDGGSD

-424 VTIGAPAAHCQA
+424 VTIGAPAAHCQG
-436 FKSGGLRKKLHKFED
+436 FKSGGLRKKLHKFEE
-451 AKKHGGRASFRGVPS
+451 AKKHSYEECC
-466 FRAPSFRAPSFRDH
+466 
-480 HAGVPL
+480 
-486 GALAGTQAERGKY
+486 T
-499 GVPSARSS
+499 
-507 SHSRKRGLL
+507 
-516 WNWSRQAK
+516 
-524 RQCSSTTSQSIVYIP
+524 STSSQSIIYIP

-573 SANGLERTL
+573 SANGLERSL

-602 NSIHALN
+602 NSIHGLN

-620 SPTATEE
+620 SPTSGEG
-627 EQVVLRNDQDTL
+627 EQVMLRNDQDTL

-647 SRSSLP
+647 SRSSLQ

-661 EKVWVNVDK
+661 EKVWLNVDK

-682 LQKERLQSDSCE
+682 LQKERLHSDSCE
-694 DVFQCETSCSSKKDC
+694 DVFQCDISCTSKKGNRDTRAYWINPKGLDETS
-709 SPTPEESSPGEWSEA
+709 SSPSSSSPPSSTISSSACHSHRNTSEWSEA

-787 LRNCLHDNGFLRQL
+787 LRNCLHDDGFLRQL

-820 LAMLEDMSVG
+820 LAMLEDMNLG

-860 DGFNVRIPLPSTL
+860 DGFNVRIPLPSAL
-873 FDALPRE
+873 FDSLPRE

-912 LQEMINM
+912 LQEIINM

-926 SYFEQFKEVLPE
+926 SYFEQFKEVLPD

-1039 NLCGLV
+1039 NLSGLV
-1045 PIRDFRLDPSLLYSI
+1045 PIRDFGLDPSLLYSF

-1072 WLFLSI
+1072 WLFLSV

>member
-1 MSTKEQS
+1 MTAREHS

-14 SRTVQRG
+14 SRTVQRA
-21 STIDVASDMLGLSLA
+21 STIDVTSDMVGLSLT

-129 TSSRMPSQSSN
+129 T
-140 PPGSWQCFA
+140 
-149 PSCLPLPLV
+149 
-158 VSLVWACK
+158 
-166 SCTNCFGSFCP
+166 
-177 SSTTLIWSE
+177 
-186 PSRGGTIPRQMYL
+186 MYL
-199 LGSVMFTV
+199 LGSGTFTV
-207 KELLK
+207 KDLLQEK
-212 ERNHRLHLTLRSAES
+212 YHRLHITLRSAES

-240 EEKTDQRPPVTR
+240 EEKSDQRPPVTR

-277 KYASLRKDSLLKSVF
+277 KYASLRKDALLKSVF

-318 SVLSLHIPRQFV
+318 SILSLHIPRQFV

-377 NLHQYKGPSFKA
+377 DLHQYKGPSFKA

-407 QRMRVQDDAGSD
+407 QRMRVQDDGGSD

-424 VTIGAPAAHCQA
+424 VTIGAPAAHCQG
-436 FKSGGLRKKLHKFED
+436 FKSGGLRKKLHKFEE
-451 AKKHGGRASFRGVPS
+451 AKKH
-466 FRAPSFRAPSFRDH
+466 
-480 HAGVPL
+480 
-486 GALAGTQAERGKY
+486 T
-499 GVPSARSS
+499 
-507 SHSRKRGLL
+507 
-516 WNWSRQAK
+516 
-524 RQCSSTTSQSIVYIP
+524 STGSQSIIYIP
-539 QDIIRAKEIIAQ
+539 QDIVRAKEIIAQ

-602 NSIHALN
+602 NSIHGLN

-620 SPTATEE
+620 SPTSGEG
-627 EQVVLRNDQDTL
+627 EQVMLRNDQDTL

-647 SRSSLP
+647 SRSSLQ

-661 EKVWVNVDK
+661 EKVWLNVDK

-694 DVFQCETSCSSKKDC
+694 DVFQCDVSSTSKK
-709 SPTPEESSPGEWSEA
+709 GEWSEA

-757 TIALCLSLQYRRDVV
+757 TIGLCLSLQYRRDVV

-787 LRNCLHDNGFLRQL
+787 LRNCLHDDGFLRQL

-820 LAMLEDMSVG
+820 LAMLEDMSLG

-846 NASADMLPV
+846 NTSTDMLPV

-860 DGFNVRIPLPSTL
+860 DGFNVRIPLPSAL
-873 FDALPRE
+873 FDLLPRE

-912 LQEMINM
+912 LQEVINM

-926 SYFEQFKEVLPE
+926 SYFEQFKEVLPD

-991 SAKDRTAMSVTL
+991 SAKDRTAMSITL

-1029 IGTREVVTQK
+1029 EGCRRENTMKNVGCRKYAFNSLQLKAFPKYYRPPEGTYGKVET
-1039 NLCGLV
+1039 
-1045 PIRDFRLDPSLLYSI
+1045 
-1060 PLLALSPNLLIV
+1060 
-1072 WLFLSI
+1072 
-1078 AYLVARLRCK
+1078 

>member
-1 MSTKEQS
+1 MTAREHS
-8 PRHGAK
+8 PRHGA
-14 SRTVQRG
+14 RARAMQRA
-21 STIDVASDMLGLSLA
+21 STIDVAADMLGLSLA

-46 LEFSLACSELLT
+46 LEFSLACSELHT

-88 IIEGTSNPIF
+88 IIEGTNNPIF

-129 TSSRMPSQSSN
+129 T
-140 PPGSWQCFA
+140 
-149 PSCLPLPLV
+149 
-158 VSLVWACK
+158 
-166 SCTNCFGSFCP
+166 
-177 SSTTLIWSE
+177 
-186 PSRGGTIPRQMYL
+186 MYL
-199 LGSVMFTV
+199 LGSGTFIV
-207 KELLK
+207 KDLLQD
-212 ERNHRLHLTLRSAES
+212 RHHRLHLTLRSAES

-240 EEKTDQRPPVTR
+240 EEKSDQRPPVTR
-252 SPDTINGRTVL
+252 SLDTVNGRMVL
-263 PVDESLTES
+263 PVDESLTEA

-277 KYASLRKDSLLKSVF
+277 KYASLRKDTLLKSVF

-318 SVLSLHIPRQFV
+318 SVLSLHVPRQFV

-342 ELEELGELSPCW
+342 ELEELGDLSPCW

-377 NLHQYKGPSFKA
+377 DLHQYKGPSFKA

-407 QRMRVQDDAGSD
+407 QRMRVQDDGGSD

-424 VTIGAPAAHCQA
+424 VTIGAPAAHCQG
-436 FKSGGLRKKLHKFED
+436 FKSGGLRKKLHKFEET
-451 AKKHGGRASFRGVPS
+451 KKHSFEECCTPS
-466 FRAPSFRAPSFRDH
+466 S
-480 HAGVPL
+480 
-486 GALAGTQAERGKY
+486 
-499 GVPSARSS
+499 
-507 SHSRKRGLL
+507 
-516 WNWSRQAK
+516 
-524 RQCSSTTSQSIVYIP
+524 CQSIIYIP

-573 SANGLERTL
+573 SATGLERTL

-602 NSIHALN
+602 NSIHGLN

-620 SPTATEE
+620 SPTSSEE
-627 EQVVLRNDQDTL
+627 EQVMLRNDQDTL
-639 VARWTGRN
+639 MARWTGRN
-647 SRSSLP
+647 SRSSLQ

-661 EKVWVNVDK
+661 EKVWLNVDK

-682 LQKERLQSDSCE
+682 LQKERLHGEGCE
-694 DVFQCETSCSSKKDC
+694 DVFPCAGSCTSKK
-709 SPTPEESSPGEWSEA
+709 GEWSEA

-757 TIALCLSLQYRRDVV
+757 TIATYLSLQYRRDVV

-787 LRNCLHDNGFLRQL
+787 LRNCLHDDGFLRQL

-820 LAMLEDMSVG
+820 LAMLEDMSLG

-846 NASADMLPV
+846 NASTDMLPV

-860 DGFNVRIPLPSTL
+860 DGFNVRIPLPGPL

-899 EQQTLAEKFGDTS
+899 EQQTLAERFGDTS
-912 LQEMINM
+912 LQEVINV

-1039 NLCGLV
+1039 NLSGLV
-1045 PIRDFRLDPSLLYSI
+1045 PIRDLRLDPSLLCSI
-1060 PLLALSPNLLIV
+1060 PLLALSPNLLIA

-1078 AYLVARLRCK
+1078 AYLVTKLRCK

>member
-1 MSTKEQS
+1 MAGGRE
-8 PRHGAK
+8 
-14 SRTVQRG
+14 RG
-21 STIDVASDMLGLSLA
+21 SRIQRPWSVYRANTFELSNEMIGLALA
-36 GNIQDPDEPI
+36 GNSQDPDEPVI
-46 LEFSLACSELLT
+46 EFSVACTDLLT
-58 PSLDRKPNSFVAVS
+58 PALDRKPNSFVAVS
-72 VTTPPQAFWTK
+72 CTTPPQAFWTK

-88 IIEGTSNPIF
+88 VIEGTSNPIF

-104 FQDSLINQMTQIKLS
+104 FQESNINQQTQVKLA

-129 TSSRMPSQSSN
+129 T
-140 PPGSWQCFA
+140 
-149 PSCLPLPLV
+149 
-158 VSLVWACK
+158 
-166 SCTNCFGSFCP
+166 
-177 SSTTLIWSE
+177 
-186 PSRGGTIPRQMYL
+186 MYM
-199 LGSVMFTV
+199 LGSALFPV
-207 KELLK
+207 KELLQEK
-212 ERNHRLHLTLRSAES
+212 SHRLQLELRSAENQ
-227 DRVGNITVIGWQM
+227 RVGNVTIAAWQM
-240 EEKTDQRPPVTR
+240 EERADQRMSVGR
-252 SPDTINGRTVL
+252 LPDSINGRTML

-272 LGIRS
+272 MGVRI
-277 KYASLRKDSLLKSVF
+277 KYASLCKDTLLRSVF
-292 GGAIC
+292 GGTMS
-297 RMYRFPTTDG
+297 RMYRFPTTGG
-307 NHLRILEQMAE
+307 NHLRVLEQMAE
-318 SVLSLHIPRQFV
+318 SVLSLNIPRQFV

-354 ESLRRQIVTQY
+354 ENLRRQIVSQY
-365 QTIIL
+365 QNIIL
-370 TYQENLT
+370 AYQETLT
-377 NLHQYKGPSFKA
+377 DLNDYRGPSFKA
-389 SSLKAD
+389 SNLKAER
-395 KKLEFVPTNLHI
+395 KLEFMPTNLHV
-407 QRMRVQDDAGSD
+407 QRMRVQDELGFEHT
-419 QNYDI
+419 YDV
-424 VTIGAPAAHCQA
+424 VTIGAPAAHCQG
-436 FKSGGLRKKLHKFED
+436 FKNSGLRKLIQKFEE
-451 AKKHGGRASFRGVPS
+451 AKKHS
-466 FRAPSFRAPSFRDH
+466 
-480 HAGVPL
+480 
-486 GALAGTQAERGKY
+486 AL
-499 GVPSARSS
+499 SS
-507 SHSRKRGLL
+507 
-516 WNWSRQAK
+516 
-524 RQCSSTTSQSIVYIP
+524 SQSIVYIP
-539 QDIIRAKEIIAQ
+539 QDIVRAKEIIAH

-573 SANGLERTL
+573 SASGLERTL

-602 NSIHALN
+602 SAIQALN
-609 AARPDYIASKA
+609 AARPEYIASKA
-620 SPTATEE
+620 SPSADS

-639 VARWTGRN
+639 LAKWSGRN
-647 SRSSLP
+647 SRSSLH

-661 EKVWVNVDK
+661 EKVWLNVDK

-682 LQKERLQSDSCE
+682 LQKERRPSTSSQDSTQIDLQGGAAKKGEGKTRAFWINPGNISQESP
-694 DVFQCETSCSSKKDC
+694 SLPSSSSS
-709 SPTPEESSPGEWSEA
+709 SPPRSSSPPPSSSSPPALSSARPPSPEQESYGSPGAEEAYPGEWSEA

-732 TDCVAMMSD
+732 TECVAMMSD
-741 KAKKAMVFLL
+741 TAKRSMVFLL

-757 TIALCLSLQYRRDVV
+757 TIAMDLSLQYRRDVV

-787 LRNCLHDNGFLRQL
+787 LRNCLRDNGFLRQL

-839 KVTQATS
+839 KVTQATGS
-846 NASADMLPV
+846 SAPDMLPI

-860 DGFNVRIPLPSTL
+860 DGFNVRIPLPGTM

-888 VQPVL
+888 VQPVH

-912 LQEMINM
+912 LQEIINL
-919 ESLVRLN
+919 ESLSRLN
-926 SYFEQFKEVLPE
+926 SYYEQFKEVLPE

-1019 FTQALECMRS
+1019 FTQALDCMRS
-1029 IGTREVVTQK
+1029 EGCRRENTVKNVGCRKYAFNSLQLKAFPKHYRPPDGTYGKVET
-1039 NLCGLV
+1039 
-1045 PIRDFRLDPSLLYSI
+1045 
-1060 PLLALSPNLLIV
+1060 
-1072 WLFLSI
+1072 
-1078 AYLVARLRCK
+1078 

>member
-1 MSTKEQS
+1 MTTKEQS

-14 SRTVQRG
+14 SRTVQRA
-21 STIDVASDMLGLSLA
+21 STIDVASDMLGLSLS

-129 TSSRMPSQSSN
+129 T
-140 PPGSWQCFA
+140 
-149 PSCLPLPLV
+149 
-158 VSLVWACK
+158 
-166 SCTNCFGSFCP
+166 
-177 SSTTLIWSE
+177 
-186 PSRGGTIPRQMYL
+186 MYL
-199 LGSVMFTV
+199 LGSVVFTV
-207 KELLK
+207 KDLLTEK
-212 ERNHRLHLTLRSAES
+212 NHRLHLTLRSAES

-240 EEKTDQRPPVTR
+240 EEKADERPPVTR

-307 NHLRILEQMAE
+307 NHLRIFEQMAE

-330 KLLLEEDAARVC
+330 KLLLEEDAARIC

-370 TYQENLT
+370 TYQDNLT

-407 QRMRVQDDAGSD
+407 QRMRVQDDVGSD

-424 VTIGAPAAHCQA
+424 VTIGAPAAHCQG

-451 AKKHGGRASFRGVPS
+451 AKKHSYEECC
-466 FRAPSFRAPSFRDH
+466 
-480 HAGVPL
+480 
-486 GALAGTQAERGKY
+486 T
-499 GVPSARSS
+499 
-507 SHSRKRGLL
+507 
-516 WNWSRQAK
+516 
-524 RQCSSTTSQSIVYIP
+524 STSSQSIVYIP

-620 SPTATEE
+620 SPTSIEE
-627 EQVVLRNDQDTL
+627 EQVMLRNDQDTL

-647 SRSSLP
+647 SRSSLQ

-694 DVFQCETSCSSKKDC
+694 DVFQCDSSCSTKKDC

-846 NASADMLPV
+846 NASTDMLPV

-912 LQEMINM
+912 LQEVINM

-1029 IGTREVVTQK
+1029 EGCRRENTMKNVGCRKYAFNSLQLKAFPKYYRPPEGTYGKVE
-1039 NLCGLV
+1039 
-1045 PIRDFRLDPSLLYSI
+1045 S
-1060 PLLALSPNLLIV
+1060 
-1072 WLFLSI
+1072 
-1078 AYLVARLRCK
+1078 

>member
-1 MSTKEQS
+1 MTAREHS
-8 PRHGAK
+8 PRHGA
-14 SRTVQRG
+14 RARAVQRA
-21 STIDVASDMLGLSLA
+21 STIDVAADMLGLSLA
-36 GNIQDPDEPI
+36 GNLQDPDEPI
-46 LEFSLACSELLT
+46 LEFSLACSELHT

-88 IIEGTSNPIF
+88 IIEGTNNPIF

-129 TSSRMPSQSSN
+129 T
-140 PPGSWQCFA
+140 
-149 PSCLPLPLV
+149 
-158 VSLVWACK
+158 
-166 SCTNCFGSFCP
+166 
-177 SSTTLIWSE
+177 
-186 PSRGGTIPRQMYL
+186 MYL
-199 LGSVMFTV
+199 LGSGTFIV
-207 KELLK
+207 KDLLQD
-212 ERNHRLHLTLRSAES
+212 RHHRVHLTLRSAES

-240 EEKTDQRPPVTR
+240 EEKADERPPVTR
-252 SPDTINGRTVL
+252 SLDTINGRMVL
-263 PVDESLTES
+263 PVDESLTEA

-277 KYASLRKDSLLKSVF
+277 KYASLRKDTLLKSVF

-318 SVLSLHIPRQFV
+318 SVLSLHVPRQFV

-377 NLHQYKGPSFKA
+377 DLHQYKGPSFKA

-407 QRMRVQDDAGSD
+407 QRMRVQDDGGSD
-419 QNYDI
+419 QSYDI
-424 VTIGAPAAHCQA
+424 VTIGAPAAHCQG
-436 FKSGGLRKKLHKFED
+436 FKSGGLRKKLHKFEET
-451 AKKHGGRASFRGVPS
+451 KKHFEECC
-466 FRAPSFRAPSFRDH
+466 
-480 HAGVPL
+480 
-486 GALAGTQAERGKY
+486 T
-499 GVPSARSS
+499 SS
-507 SHSRKRGLL
+507 S
-516 WNWSRQAK
+516 
-524 RQCSSTTSQSIVYIP
+524 CQSIVYIP
-539 QDIIRAKEIIAQ
+539 QDIVRAKEIIAQ

-573 SANGLERTL
+573 SATGLERTL

-602 NSIHALN
+602 SSIHGLD

-620 SPTATEE
+620 SPTSAEE
-627 EQVVLRNDQDTL
+627 EQVMLRNDQDTL
-639 VARWTGRN
+639 MARWTGRN
-647 SRSSLP
+647 SRSSLQA
-653 VDWHEEEW
+653 DWHEEEW
-661 EKVWVNVDK
+661 EKVWLNVDK

-682 LQKERLQSDSCE
+682 LQERLLGEGGE
-694 DVFQCETSCSSKKDC
+694 DGSPCSGSGTSRKDC
-709 SPTPEESSPGEWSEA
+709 SPPPEESSPGEWSEA

-757 TIALCLSLQYRRDVV
+757 TIATYLSLQHRRDVV

-781 CGFIIK
+781 CGFVIK
-787 LRNCLHDNGFLRQL
+787 LRNCLHDDGFLRQL
-801 YTIGLLAQFESL
+801 HTIGLLAQFESL

-820 LAMLEDMSVG
+820 LAMLEDMSLG

-846 NASADMLPV
+846 SASADMLPV

-860 DGFNVRIPLPSTL
+860 DGFNVRIPLPGAL
-873 FDALPRE
+873 FDTLPRE

-899 EQQTLAEKFGDTS
+899 EQQTLAERFGDTS
-912 LQEMINM
+912 LQEVINM

-1039 NLCGLV
+1039 NLSGLV
-1045 PIRDFRLDPSLLYSI
+1045 PIRDLRLDPSLLCSI

-1078 AYLVARLRCK
+1078 AYLVAKLRCK